1 MVVKAIASK
10 FTKEEAKELLPQAQK
25 FIDEKIKG
33 PKLKKKKEPETEA
46 DSIRNKELSVEKSLK
61 EKNVKEL
68 KPVSVDKAEKMFF
81 TKENAIKPSKLKDF
95 NISKFET
102 RADILK
108 FIDEISV
115 QFKSS
120 IDKQKRGVQ
129 TNEATKEMAQLL
141 QVNSKDLK
149 ESLLKIKP
157 GQTLNAETIL
167 AARELLLAA
176 MNKMDELAIVAK
188 TGGVDDLM
196 NFRQHMAL
204 TSELQKII
212 KGVQT
217 ETGRALQQFKIPV
230 RDKGFTARNL
240 DDLNRDQLIMDLG
253 GEDAIRNLAKTYL
266 KTDTSK
272 ARAMLTDKAGFI
284 TKSQDALAE
293 IFINAILSNP
303 MTHVRNT
310 GGNWITQGILMQER
324 KIAARLYGGQVDQA
338 GSVGVAEFEDI
349 AKAYGRTQAA
359 SEMWAAVGRVFEMPS
374 IGFKGLPTSVPN
386 VKPQFSGSKVE
397 MRPGKATAEHLG
409 MKEGNLA
416 NFTDAV
422 GSVLTLGRIPTKML
436 SVSDNY
442 FKNLEYRSEIYALAY
457 RETIDLVQKGV
468 VSKANAAEYLANR
481 VVNPPELHVK
491 KAMEATLESTFQ
503 TKLGT
508 RGDFLDLGQGLQ
520 KMKSNA
526 GWFTFISNY
535 YLPFIQTPANVVGM
549 TLERTPGLNFAL
561 TSYRKDISGANGLAS
576 QQLAKSK
583 MATGS
588 LFYLTV
594 MGMTFGK
601 PFGVD
606 TTGTSPEIG
615 VNFKNKYNKTDM
627 KKLLGIQ
634 SGTINI
640 PYGDETLQI
649 NLTGNDPIAM
659 AFRQASDLASILQ
672 YGFKDNDQ
680 AKDYLNMVTAFTLSV
695 GENIGSSTFMAGIG
709 KAVNDYQNYKTM
721 GFEKGLE
728 KQTKSMLSAFVPT
741 GVRQVMKLVNEDNN
755 KIATTINEYITKNL
769 YDASLPKDYDLLG
782 DEIERFGLISF
793 RKDDPI
799 RNEILNSGVEL
810 NKIPKSFSHSEEGLS
825 TSVEYTSQELSFMK
839 KRSGEY
845 AKELLGQI
853 FLKDEYNDPTLDN
866 FVKHQYIKDAFTKAR
881 SAAKTDLLFNSDENS
896 DEYFE
901 YPEFVIEDDDN
912 EIYLPAKGAYENSLD
927 LRIRLQ
933 SEVRANLINEI
944 RTKNQGQP
952 LAKPEDEY
960 FQTIEE

>member
-1 MVVKAIASK
+1 MANLKTI
-10 FTKEEAKELLPQAQK
+10 TKEFTKELLPDAQK
-25 FIDEKIKG
+25 IIDEKIKG
-33 PKLKKKKEPETEA
+33 PKLKNKKKPLTEG
-46 DSIRNKELSVEKSLK
+46 DSIRNQELSVEKSLK
-61 EKNVKEL
+61 EKNLKEP
-68 KPVSVDKAEKMFF
+68 KPVTIDKAEKMLF
-81 TKENAIKPSKLKDF
+81 TKENKIKPSKLIDF

-102 RADILK
+102 RDDILK
-108 FIDEISV
+108 FIDEVSV
-115 QFKSS
+115 QMKTS

-176 MNKMDELAIVAK
+176 MNKMDELAIAAK
-188 TGGVDDLM
+188 AGGTEDLFA
-196 NFRQHMAL
+196 FRQHMAL

-230 RDKGFTARNL
+230 RDKAFTARNL

-253 GEDAIRNLAKTYL
+253 GEEAIRNLAKTYL
-266 KTDTSK
+266 KANTSK
-272 ARAMLTDKAGFI
+272 ARATLTEKTGLI
-284 TKSQDALAE
+284 TRTQDALAE

-310 GGNWITQGILMQER
+310 AGNWITQGILMQER
-324 KIAARLYGGQVDQA
+324 KIAGKFFSDASQTG
-338 GSVGVAEFEDI
+338 GVAEFEAI
-349 AKAYGRTQAA
+349 AKAYGKTQAA
-359 SEMWAAVGRVFEMPS
+359 SEMWAAIGRELADGKMPT
-374 IGFKGLPTSVPN
+374 IKN
-386 VKPQFSGSKVE
+386 QMSGSKIEV
-397 MRPGKATAEHLG
+397 RPNKASAEHFG
-409 MKEGNLA
+409 MKEGGLA
-416 NFTDAV
+416 TGVDVLGNI
-422 GSVLTLGRIPTKML
+422 LTLGRIPTKML

-457 RETIDLVQKGV
+457 RETIELVQSGV

-481 VVNPPELHVK
+481 VVNPPEAHVK
-491 KAMEATLESTFQ
+491 RAMEITLESTFQ

-508 RGDFLDLGQGLQ
+508 RGDILDMGAGLQ
-520 KMKSNA
+520 KMKSRA

-549 TLERTPGLNFAL
+549 TMERTPGLNMVL
-561 TSYRKDISGANGLAS
+561 TSYRNDLSGANGLAA

-601 PFGVD
+601 PFGVS

-615 VNFKNKYNKTDM
+615 VNFKNKYNKSDM

-659 AFRQASDLASILQ
+659 AFRQASDLASIMQ

-680 AKDYLNMVTAFTLSV
+680 AKDFLNMLTAFTLSV

-709 KAVNDYQNYKTM
+709 KAVNDYQNYKQL
-721 GFEKGLE
+721 GFTKGLE
-728 KQTKSMLSAFVPT
+728 KQTKSMVSAFVPT
-741 GVRQVMKLVNEDNN
+741 GVRQAMKLVNEDNN
-755 KIATTINEYITKNL
+755 KIAITIDEYITKNL

-793 RKDDPI
+793 RKEDPI

-810 NKIPKSFSHSEEGLS
+810 NKVDRRFSYQEDGLS
-825 TSVEYTSQELSFMK
+825 TSIEYTSEELSFMK
-839 KRSGEY
+839 QRSGKY
-845 AKELLGQI
+845 FKEILGQV
-853 FLKDEYNDPTLDN
+853 FTKDEYNDPTLDQY
-866 FVKHQYIKDAFTKAR
+866 VKHEYIKKAHAAAK
-881 SAAKTDLLFNSDENS
+881 SAAKADLLFNSDDSSE
-896 DEYFE
+896 DYIE
-901 YPEFVIEDDDN
+901 YPEYIVDDEQM
-912 EIYLPAKGAYENSLD
+912 EITVDALGAYDKSLD
-927 LRIRLQ
+927 LRGRIQ
-933 SEVRANLINEI
+933 SEIRSNLLNEI
-944 RTKNQGQP
+944 RTKQQGQP
-952 LAKPEDEY
+952 LSQAEDQY

>member
-1 MVVKAIASK
+1 MANLKTI
-10 FTKEEAKELLPQAQK
+10 TKEFTKELLPDAQK
-25 FIDEKIKG
+25 IIDEKIKG
-33 PKLKKKKEPETEA
+33 PKLKNKKKPLTEG
-46 DSIRNKELSVEKSLK
+46 DSIRNQELSVEKSLK
-61 EKNVKEL
+61 EKNLKEP
-68 KPVSVDKAEKMFF
+68 KAVTVDKAEKMLF
-81 TKENAIKPSKLKDF
+81 TKESKIKPSKLIDF

-102 RADILK
+102 RDDILK
-108 FIDEISV
+108 FIDEVSV
-115 QFKSS
+115 QMKTS

-176 MNKMDELAIVAK
+176 MNKMDELAIAAK
-188 TGGVDDLM
+188 AGGTEDLFA
-196 NFRQHMAL
+196 FRQHMAL

-230 RDKGFTARNL
+230 RDKAFTARNL

-253 GEDAIRNLAKTYL
+253 GEEAIRNLAKTYL
-266 KTDTSK
+266 KANTSK
-272 ARAMLTDKAGFI
+272 ARATLTEKTGLI
-284 TKSQDALAE
+284 TRTQDALAE

-310 GGNWITQGILMQER
+310 AGNWITQGILMQER
-324 KIAARLYGGQVDQA
+324 KIAGKFFSDASQTG
-338 GSVGVAEFEDI
+338 GVAEFEAI

-359 SEMWAAVGRVFEMPS
+359 SEMWAAIGRELADGKMPT
-374 IGFKGLPTSVPN
+374 IKN
-386 VKPQFSGSKVE
+386 QMSGSKIEV
-397 MRPGKATAEHLG
+397 RPNKASAEHFG
-409 MKEGNLA
+409 MKEGGLA
-416 NFTDAV
+416 TGVDVLGNI
-422 GSVLTLGRIPTKML
+422 LTLGRIPTKML

-457 RETIDLVQKGV
+457 RETIELIQSGA

-481 VVNPPELHVK
+481 VVNPPEAHVK
-491 KAMEATLESTFQ
+491 RAMEITLESTFQ

-508 RGDFLDLGQGLQ
+508 RGDILDMGAGLQ
-520 KMKSNA
+520 KMKSRA

-549 TLERTPGLNFAL
+549 TMERTPGLNMVL
-561 TSYRKDISGANGLAS
+561 TSYRNDLSGANGLAA

-601 PFGVD
+601 PFGIG

-615 VNFKNKYNKTDM
+615 VNFKNKYNKSDM

-659 AFRQASDLASILQ
+659 AFRQASDLASIMQ

-680 AKDYLNMVTAFTLSV
+680 AKDFLNMLTAFTLSV

-709 KAVNDYQNYKTM
+709 KAVNDYQNYKQL
-721 GFEKGLE
+721 GFTKGLE
-728 KQTKSMLSAFVPT
+728 KQTKSMVSAFVPT

-755 KIATTINEYITKNL
+755 KIAITIDEYITKNL

-793 RKDDPI
+793 RKEDPI

-810 NKIPKSFSHSEEGLS
+810 NKVDRRFSYQEDGLS
-825 TSVEYTSQELSFMK
+825 TSIEYTSEELSFMK
-839 KRSGEY
+839 QRSGKY
-845 AKELLGQI
+845 FKEILGQV
-853 FLKDEYNDPTLDN
+853 FTKDEYNDPTLDQY
-866 FVKHQYIKDAFTKAR
+866 VKHEYIKKAHAAAK
-881 SAAKTDLLFNSDENS
+881 SAAKADLLFNSDDSSE
-896 DEYFE
+896 DYIE
-901 YPEFVIEDDDN
+901 YPEYIVDDEQM
-912 EIYLPAKGAYENSLD
+912 EITVGALGAYDKSLD
-927 LRIRLQ
+927 LRNRIQ
-933 SEVRANLINEI
+933 SEIRSNLLNEI
-944 RTKNQGQP
+944 RTKQQGQP
-952 LAKPEDEY
+952 LSQAEDQY

>member
-1 MVVKAIASK
+1 MANLKTI
-10 FTKEEAKELLPQAQK
+10 TKEFTKELLPDAQK
-25 FIDEKIKG
+25 IIDEKIKG
-33 PKLKKKKEPETEA
+33 PKLKNKKKPLTEG
-46 DSIRNKELSVEKSLK
+46 DSIRNQELSVEKSLK
-61 EKNVKEL
+61 EKNLKEPR
-68 KPVSVDKAEKMFF
+68 PVTVDKAEKMLF
-81 TKENAIKPSKLKDF
+81 TKESKIKPSKLIDF

-102 RADILK
+102 RDDILK
-108 FIDEISV
+108 FIDEVSV
-115 QFKSS
+115 QMKTS

-176 MNKMDELAIVAK
+176 MNKMDELAIAAK
-188 TGGVDDLM
+188 AGGTEDLFA
-196 NFRQHMAL
+196 FRQHMAL

-230 RDKGFTARNL
+230 RDKAFTARNL

-253 GEDAIRNLAKTYL
+253 GEEAIRNLAKTYL
-266 KTDTSK
+266 KANTSK
-272 ARAMLTDKAGFI
+272 ARATLTEKTGLI
-284 TKSQDALAE
+284 TRTQDALAE

-310 GGNWITQGILMQER
+310 AGNWITQGILMQER
-324 KIAARLYGGQVDQA
+324 KIAGKFFSDASQTG
-338 GSVGVAEFEDI
+338 GVAEFEAI
-349 AKAYGRTQAA
+349 AKAYGKTQAA
-359 SEMWAAVGRVFEMPS
+359 SEMWAAIGRELADGKMPT
-374 IGFKGLPTSVPN
+374 IKN
-386 VKPQFSGSKVE
+386 QMSGSKIEV
-397 MRPGKATAEHLG
+397 RPNKASAEHFG
-409 MKEGNLA
+409 MKEGGLA
-416 NFTDAV
+416 TGVDVLGNI
-422 GSVLTLGRIPTKML
+422 LTLGRIPTKML

-457 RETIDLVQKGV
+457 RETIELVQSGV

-481 VVNPPELHVK
+481 VVNPPEAHVK
-491 KAMEATLESTFQ
+491 RAMEITLESTFQ

-508 RGDFLDLGQGLQ
+508 RGDILDMGAGLQ
-520 KMKSNA
+520 KMKSRA

-549 TLERTPGLNFAL
+549 TMERTPGLNMVL
-561 TSYRKDISGANGLAS
+561 TSYRNDLSGANGLAA

-601 PFGVD
+601 PFGVS

-615 VNFKNKYNKTDM
+615 VNFKNKYNKSDM

-659 AFRQASDLASILQ
+659 AFRQASDLASIMQ

-680 AKDYLNMVTAFTLSV
+680 AKDFLNMLTAFTLSV

-709 KAVNDYQNYKTM
+709 KAVNDYQNYKQL
-721 GFEKGLE
+721 GFTKGLE
-728 KQTKSMLSAFVPT
+728 KQTKSMVSAFVPT
-741 GVRQVMKLVNEDNN
+741 GVRQAMKLVNEDNN
-755 KIATTINEYITKNL
+755 KIAITIDEYITKNL

-793 RKDDPI
+793 RKEDPI

-810 NKIPKSFSHSEEGLS
+810 NKVDRRFSYQEDGLS
-825 TSVEYTSQELSFMK
+825 TSIEYTSEELSFMK
-839 KRSGEY
+839 QRSGKY
-845 AKELLGQI
+845 FKEILGQV
-853 FLKDEYNDPTLDN
+853 FTKDEYNDPTLDQY
-866 FVKHQYIKDAFTKAR
+866 VKHEYIKKAHAAAK
-881 SAAKTDLLFNSDENS
+881 SAAKADLLFNSDDSSE
-896 DEYFE
+896 DYIE
-901 YPEFVIEDDDN
+901 YPEYIVDDEQM
-912 EIYLPAKGAYENSLD
+912 EITVDALGAYDKSLD
-927 LRIRLQ
+927 LRGRIQ
-933 SEVRANLINEI
+933 SEIRSNLLNEI
-944 RTKNQGQP
+944 RTKQQGQP
-952 LAKPEDEY
+952 LSQAEDQY

>member
-1 MVVKAIASK
+1 MVAIK
-10 FTKEEAKELLPQAQK
+10 TITKEFTKELLPDAQK
-25 FIDEKIKG
+25 LIDEKIKG
-33 PKLKKKKEPETEA
+33 PKLKKKKEPSLYETEA
-46 DSIRNKELSVEKSLK
+46 DNIRNKELSVEKSLK
-61 EKNVKEL
+61 EKNAKQP
-68 KPVSVDKAEKMFF
+68 KPVSVDKAEKMLF
-81 TKENAIKPSKLKDF
+81 TRDNAITPSKLKDF

-129 TNEATKEMAQLL
+129 TNEATREMAQLL

-176 MNKMDELAIVAK
+176 MNKMDELAVIAK

-230 RDKGFTARNL
+230 REKGFTARNL

-253 GEDAIRNLAKTYL
+253 GDEAIRNLAKTYL
-266 KTDTSK
+266 KANTSK
-272 ARAMLTDKAGFI
+272 ARATLTEKVGFI
-284 TKSQDALAE
+284 TRTQDALAE

-310 GGNWITQGILMQER
+310 AGNWITQGIMMQER
-324 KIAARLYGGQVDQA
+324 KIAGKFFSDMSQTGGV
-338 GSVGVAEFEDI
+338 SEFEAI
-349 AKAYGRTQAA
+349 AKAYGRSQAA
-359 SEMWAAVGRVFEMPS
+359 SEMWAAIGRELAQGKMPT
-374 IGFKGLPTSVPN
+374 IKN
-386 VKPQFSGSKVE
+386 QFSGSKVE

-409 MKEGNLA
+409 MKEGGFA
-416 NFTDAV
+416 TGIDAL
-422 GSVLTLGRIPTKML
+422 GSLLTLGRIPTKML

-457 RETIDLVQKGV
+457 RETIELVQNGA
-468 VSKANAAEYLANR
+468 VSKANAAEFLANR
-481 VVNPPELHVK
+481 VVNPPEAHVK
-491 KAMEATLESTFQ
+491 RAMEVTLESTFQ

-508 RGDFLDLGQGLQ
+508 RGDVLDLGKGLQ
-520 KMKSNA
+520 RLKSSS

-561 TSYRKDISGANGLAS
+561 TSYRKDIAGDNGLAA

-594 MGMTFGK
+594 MGMTFGQ
-601 PFGVD
+601 PFGMS

-615 VNFKNKYNKTDM
+615 MDYKNKYNKSDM
-627 KKLLGIQ
+627 KKLMGIQ
-634 SGTINI
+634 SGTVNFR
-640 PYGDETLQI
+640 YGDEVLQI

-659 AFRQASDLASILQ
+659 AFRQASDLASIAQ
-672 YGFKDNDQ
+672 YGFENNDQ
-680 AKDYLNMVTAFTLSV
+680 AQDYLNMVLGFTLSV

-709 KAVNDYQNYKTM
+709 KAVNDYQNYKQQ
-721 GFEKGLE
+721 GFTKGLE
-728 KQTKSMLSAFVPT
+728 KQTKSMVSAFVPT
-741 GVRQVMKLVNEDNN
+741 GVRQTMKLVNEDNN
-755 KIATTINEYITKNL
+755 KIALTINEYITKNL

-793 RKDDPI
+793 RKEDPI
-799 RNEILNSGVEL
+799 RNEILNSGVEI
-810 NKIPKSFSHSEEGLS
+810 NKIPKSFAFQKQGLS
-825 TSVEYTSQELSFMK
+825 TSIDYSSAELSFMK

-845 AKELLGQI
+845 AKEFLAAI
-853 FLKDEYNDPTLDN
+853 FNSEEYNDPTLDN
-866 FVKHQYIKDAFTKAR
+866 YVKQEYIKKAFNGAR
-881 SAAKTDLLFNSDENS
+881 SAAKADLLFNSDENS
-896 DEYFE
+896 EDFEE
-901 YPEFVIEDDDN
+901 YPEFILDDED
-912 EIYLPAKGAYENSLD
+912 LGLQVFGKGAYENSLG
-927 LRIRLQ
+927 LRTRID
-933 SEVRANLINEI
+933 SEVRTNFINEI
-944 RTKNQGQP
+944 RTKQQGLP
-952 LAKPEDEY
+952 LSKPEDEY

>member
-1 MVVKAIASK
+1 MANLKTI
-10 FTKEEAKELLPQAQK
+10 TKEFTKELLPDAQK
-25 FIDEKIKG
+25 IIDEKIKG
-33 PKLKKKKEPETEA
+33 PKLKNKKKPLTEG
-46 DSIRNKELSVEKSLK
+46 DSIRNQELSVEKSLK
-61 EKNVKEL
+61 EKNLKEPR
-68 KPVSVDKAEKMFF
+68 PVTVDKAEKMLF
-81 TKENAIKPSKLKDF
+81 TKENKIKPSKLIDF

-102 RADILK
+102 RDDILK
-108 FIDEISV
+108 FIDEVSV
-115 QFKSS
+115 QMKTS

-176 MNKMDELAIVAK
+176 MNKMDELAIAAK
-188 TGGVDDLM
+188 AGGTEDLFA
-196 NFRQHMAL
+196 FRQHMAL

-230 RDKGFTARNL
+230 RDKAFTARNL

-253 GEDAIRNLAKTYL
+253 GEEAIRNLAKTYL
-266 KTDTSK
+266 KANTSK
-272 ARAMLTDKAGFI
+272 ARATLTEKTGLI
-284 TKSQDALAE
+284 TRTQDALAE

-310 GGNWITQGILMQER
+310 AGNWITQGILMQER
-324 KIAARLYGGQVDQA
+324 KIAGKFFSDASQTG
-338 GSVGVAEFEDI
+338 GVAEFEAI

-359 SEMWAAVGRVFEMPS
+359 SEMWAAIGRELADGKMPT
-374 IGFKGLPTSVPN
+374 IKN
-386 VKPQFSGSKVE
+386 QMSGSKIEV
-397 MRPGKATAEHLG
+397 RPNKASAEHFG
-409 MKEGNLA
+409 MKEGGLA
-416 NFTDAV
+416 TGVDVLGNI
-422 GSVLTLGRIPTKML
+422 LTLGRIPTKML

-457 RETIDLVQKGV
+457 RETIELIQSGA

-481 VVNPPELHVK
+481 VVNPPEAHVK
-491 KAMEATLESTFQ
+491 RAMEITLESTFQ

-508 RGDFLDLGQGLQ
+508 RGDILDMGAGLQ
-520 KMKSNA
+520 KMKSKA

-549 TLERTPGLNFAL
+549 TMERTPGLNMIL
-561 TSYRKDISGANGLAS
+561 TSYRNDLSGANGLAA

-601 PFGVD
+601 PFGVS

-615 VNFKNKYNKTDM
+615 VNFKNKYNKSDM

-659 AFRQASDLASILQ
+659 AFRQASDLASIMQ

-680 AKDYLNMVTAFTLSV
+680 AKDFLNMLTAFTLSV

-709 KAVNDYQNYKTM
+709 KAVNDYQNYKQL
-721 GFEKGLE
+721 GFTKGFE
-728 KQTKSMLSAFVPT
+728 KQTKSMVSAFVPT
-741 GVRQVMKLVNEDNN
+741 GVRQAMKLVNEDNN
-755 KIATTINEYITKNL
+755 KIAITIDEYITKNL

-793 RKDDPI
+793 RKEDPI

-810 NKIPKSFSHSEEGLS
+810 NKVDRRFSYQEDGLS
-825 TSVEYTSQELSFMK
+825 TSIEYTSEELSFMK
-839 KRSGEY
+839 QRSGKY
-845 AKELLGQI
+845 FKEILGQV
-853 FLKDEYNDPTLDN
+853 FTKDEYNDPTLDQY
-866 FVKHQYIKDAFTKAR
+866 VKHEYIKKAHAAAK
-881 SAAKTDLLFNSDENS
+881 SAAKADLLFNSDDSSE
-896 DEYFE
+896 DYIE
-901 YPEFVIEDDDN
+901 YPEYIVDDEQM
-912 EIYLPAKGAYENSLD
+912 EITVDALGAYDKSLD
-927 LRIRLQ
+927 LRGRIQ
-933 SEVRANLINEI
+933 SEIRSNLLNEI
-944 RTKNQGQP
+944 RTKQQGQP
-952 LAKPEDEY
+952 LSQAEDQY

>member
-1 MVVKAIASK
+1 MANLKTI
-10 FTKEEAKELLPQAQK
+10 TKEFTKELLPDAQK
-25 FIDEKIKG
+25 IIDEKIKG
-33 PKLKKKKEPETEA
+33 PKLKNKKKPLTEG
-46 DSIRNKELSVEKSLK
+46 DSIRNQELSVEKSLK
-61 EKNVKEL
+61 EKNLKEPR
-68 KPVSVDKAEKMFF
+68 PVTVDKAEKMLF
-81 TKENAIKPSKLKDF
+81 TKENKIKPSKLIDF

-102 RADILK
+102 RDDILK
-108 FIDEISV
+108 FIDEVSV
-115 QFKSS
+115 QMKTS

-176 MNKMDELAIVAK
+176 MNKMDELAIAAK
-188 TGGVDDLM
+188 AGGTEDLFA
-196 NFRQHMAL
+196 FRQHMAL

-230 RDKGFTARNL
+230 RDKAFTARNL

-253 GEDAIRNLAKTYL
+253 GEEAIRNLAKTYL
-266 KTDTSK
+266 KANTSK
-272 ARAMLTDKAGFI
+272 ARATLTEKTGLI
-284 TKSQDALAE
+284 TRTQDALAE

-310 GGNWITQGILMQER
+310 AGNWITQGILMQER
-324 KIAARLYGGQVDQA
+324 KIAGKFFSDASQTG
-338 GSVGVAEFEDI
+338 GVAEFEAI
-349 AKAYGRTQAA
+349 AKAYGKTQAA
-359 SEMWAAVGRVFEMPS
+359 SEMWAAIGRELADGKMPT
-374 IGFKGLPTSVPN
+374 IKN
-386 VKPQFSGSKVE
+386 QMSGSKIEV
-397 MRPGKATAEHLG
+397 RPNKASAEHFG
-409 MKEGNLA
+409 MKEGGLA
-416 NFTDAV
+416 TGVDVLGNI
-422 GSVLTLGRIPTKML
+422 LTLGRIPTKML

-457 RETIDLVQKGV
+457 RETIELVQSGV

-481 VVNPPELHVK
+481 VVNPPEAHVK
-491 KAMEATLESTFQ
+491 RAMEITLESTFQ

-508 RGDFLDLGQGLQ
+508 RGDILDMGAGLQ
-520 KMKSNA
+520 KMKSRA

-549 TLERTPGLNFAL
+549 TMERTPGLNMVL
-561 TSYRKDISGANGLAS
+561 TSYRNDLSGANGLAA

-601 PFGVD
+601 PFGVS

-615 VNFKNKYNKTDM
+615 VNFKNKYNKSDM

-659 AFRQASDLASILQ
+659 AFRQASDLASIMQ

-680 AKDYLNMVTAFTLSV
+680 AKDFLNMLTAFTLSV

-709 KAVNDYQNYKTM
+709 KAVNDYQNYKQL
-721 GFEKGLE
+721 GFTKGLE
-728 KQTKSMLSAFVPT
+728 KQTKSMVSAFVPT
-741 GVRQVMKLVNEDNN
+741 GVRQAMKLVNEDNN
-755 KIATTINEYITKNL
+755 KIAITIDEYITKNL

-793 RKDDPI
+793 RKEDPI

-810 NKIPKSFSHSEEGLS
+810 NKVDRRFSYQEDGLS
-825 TSVEYTSQELSFMK
+825 TSIEYTSEELSFMK
-839 KRSGEY
+839 QRSGKY
-845 AKELLGQI
+845 FKEILGQV
-853 FLKDEYNDPTLDN
+853 FTKDEYNDPTLDQY
-866 FVKHQYIKDAFTKAR
+866 VKHAYIKKAHTAAK
-881 SAAKTDLLFNSDENS
+881 SAAKADLLFNSDDSSE
-896 DEYFE
+896 DYIE
-901 YPEFVIEDDDN
+901 YPEYIVDDEQM
-912 EIYLPAKGAYENSLD
+912 EITVDALGAYDKSLD
-927 LRIRLQ
+927 LRGRIQ
-933 SEVRANLINEI
+933 SEIRSNLLNEI
-944 RTKNQGQP
+944 RTKQQGQP
-952 LAKPEDEY
+952 LSQAEDQY

>member
-1 MVVKAIASK
+1 MANLKTI
-10 FTKEEAKELLPQAQK
+10 TKEFTKELLPDAQK
-25 FIDEKIKG
+25 IIDEKIKG
-33 PKLKKKKEPETEA
+33 PKLKNKKKPLTEG
-46 DSIRNKELSVEKSLK
+46 DSIRNQELSVEKSLK
-61 EKNVKEL
+61 EKNLKEP
-68 KPVSVDKAEKMFF
+68 KAVTVDKAEKMLF
-81 TKENAIKPSKLKDF
+81 TKESKIKPSKLIDF

-102 RADILK
+102 RDDILK
-108 FIDEISV
+108 FIDEVSV
-115 QFKSS
+115 QMKTS

-176 MNKMDELAIVAK
+176 MNKMDELAIAAK
-188 TGGVDDLM
+188 AGGTEDLFA
-196 NFRQHMAL
+196 FRQHMAL

-230 RDKGFTARNL
+230 RDKAFTARNL

-253 GEDAIRNLAKTYL
+253 GEEAIRNLAKTYL
-266 KTDTSK
+266 KANTSK
-272 ARAMLTDKAGFI
+272 ARATLTEKTGLI
-284 TKSQDALAE
+284 TRTQDALAE

-310 GGNWITQGILMQER
+310 AGNWITQGILMQER
-324 KIAARLYGGQVDQA
+324 KIAGKFFSDASQTG
-338 GSVGVAEFEDI
+338 GVAEFEAI
-349 AKAYGRTQAA
+349 AKAYGKTQAA
-359 SEMWAAVGRVFEMPS
+359 SEMWAAIGRELADGKMPT
-374 IGFKGLPTSVPN
+374 IKN
-386 VKPQFSGSKVE
+386 QMSGSKIEV
-397 MRPGKATAEHLG
+397 RPNKASAEHFG
-409 MKEGNLA
+409 MKEGGLA
-416 NFTDAV
+416 TGVDVLGNI
-422 GSVLTLGRIPTKML
+422 LTLGRIPTKML

-457 RETIDLVQKGV
+457 RETIELVQSGV

-481 VVNPPELHVK
+481 VVNPPEAHVK
-491 KAMEATLESTFQ
+491 RAMEITLESTFQ

-508 RGDFLDLGQGLQ
+508 RGDILDMGAGLQ
-520 KMKSNA
+520 KMKSRA

-549 TLERTPGLNFAL
+549 TMERTPGLNMVL
-561 TSYRKDISGANGLAS
+561 TSYRNDLSGANGLAA

-601 PFGVD
+601 PFGVS

-615 VNFKNKYNKTDM
+615 VNFKNKYNKSDM

-659 AFRQASDLASILQ
+659 AFRQASDLASIMQ

-680 AKDYLNMVTAFTLSV
+680 AKDFLNMLTAFTLSV

-709 KAVNDYQNYKTM
+709 KAVNDYQNYKQL
-721 GFEKGLE
+721 GFTKGLE
-728 KQTKSMLSAFVPT
+728 KQTKSMVSAFVPT
-741 GVRQVMKLVNEDNN
+741 GVRQAMKLVNEDNN
-755 KIATTINEYITKNL
+755 KIAITIDEYITKNL

-793 RKDDPI
+793 RKEDPI

-810 NKIPKSFSHSEEGLS
+810 NKVDRRFSYQEDGLS
-825 TSVEYTSQELSFMK
+825 TSIEYTSEELSFMK
-839 KRSGEY
+839 QRSGKY
-845 AKELLGQI
+845 FKEILGQV
-853 FLKDEYNDPTLDN
+853 FTKDEYNDPTLDQY
-866 FVKHQYIKDAFTKAR
+866 VKHEYIKKAHAAAK
-881 SAAKTDLLFNSDENS
+881 SAAKADLLFNSDDSSE
-896 DEYFE
+896 DYIE
-901 YPEFVIEDDDN
+901 YPEYIVDDEQM
-912 EIYLPAKGAYENSLD
+912 EITVDALGAYDKSLD
-927 LRIRLQ
+927 LRGRIQ
-933 SEVRANLINEI
+933 SEIRSNLLNEI
-944 RTKNQGQP
+944 RTKQQGQP
-952 LAKPEDEY
+952 LSQAEDQY

>member
-1 MVVKAIASK
+1 MVNPTTIGKE
-10 FTKEEAKELLPQAQK
+10 FTKELLPKAQK
-25 FIDEKIKG
+25 FIDEKVKG

-46 DSIRNKELSVEKSLK
+46 DSIRNKELSVEQSLK
-61 EKNVKEL
+61 EKNL
-68 KPVSVDKAEKMFF
+68 KTPPKVSVDKAEKMLF
-81 TKENAIKPSKLKDF
+81 TKENKIKPNKLIDF
-95 NISKFET
+95 NINKFET
-102 RADILK
+102 KDDILK
-108 FIDEISV
+108 FIDEVSV
-115 QFKSS
+115 QFKTS

-129 TNEATKEMAQLL
+129 TNEATREMAQLL

-176 MNKMDELAIVAK
+176 MNKMDELAVAAK
-188 TGGVDDLM
+188 NGTPEDLLK
-196 NFRQHMAL
+196 FRQHMAL

-230 RDKGFTARNL
+230 RDKAFTARNL

-253 GEDAIRNLAKTYL
+253 GDEAIRNLAKTYL
-266 KTDTSK
+266 KTDTAK
-272 ARAMLTDKAGFI
+272 ARATLTDKAGLI
-284 TKSQDALAE
+284 TKSQEALAE

-303 MTHVRNT
+303 MTHIRNT
-310 GGNWITQGILMQER
+310 AGNWITQGIMQQER
-324 KIAARLYGGQVDQA
+324 KIAGRFFSDMSQTGGV
-338 GSVGVAEFEDI
+338 SEFEDI
-349 AKAYGRTQAA
+349 AKAFGRSQAA
-359 SEMWAAVGRVFEMPS
+359 AEMWGAVGRVFEMPS
-374 IGFKGLPTSVPN
+374 IGFKGIPTSLPN

-397 MRPGKATAEHLG
+397 IRPGKATAEHLG
-409 MKEGNLA
+409 MKDGKLA
-416 NFTDAV
+416 DITDAV
-422 GSVLTLGRIPTKML
+422 GSILTLGRIPTKLL

-457 RETIDLVQKGV
+457 RETIELVQSGA

-481 VVNPPELHVK
+481 VVNPPEAHVK
-491 KAMEATLESTFQ
+491 RAMEVTLESTFQ

-508 RGDFLDLGQGLQ
+508 RGDVLDYGKGLQ
-520 KMKSNA
+520 KLKSGS

-549 TLERTPGLNFAL
+549 TVERTPGLNLLL
-561 TSYRKDISGANGLAS
+561 TRYKNDITGKNGLAA

-594 MGMTFGK
+594 MGMTFSK
-601 PFGVD
+601 PFGISG
-606 TTGTSPEIG
+606 TGTSPEIG
-615 VNFKNKYNKTDM
+615 VNFKNKYNKSDM
-627 KKLLGIQ
+627 KKLLGVQ

-659 AFRQASDLASILQ
+659 AFRQAADLASIAQ

-680 AKDYLNMVTAFTLSV
+680 AKDYLNMVLALTLSV
-695 GENIGSSTFMAGIG
+695 GENIGSSTFMAGVG
-709 KAVNDYQNYKTM
+709 KAVNDYQNYKQQ
-721 GFEKGLE
+721 GFTKGLE
-728 KQTKSMLSAFVPT
+728 KQAKSMVSAFVPT
-741 GVRQVMKLVNEDNN
+741 GIRQGMKLVNEDNN
-755 KIATTINEYITKNL
+755 KIAITINEYIKKNL

-793 RKDDPI
+793 RKEDPI
-799 RNEILNSGVEL
+799 RNEILKTGVEISKL
-810 NKIPKSFSHSEEGLS
+810 PKSFSYKDKETSLS
-825 TSVEYTSQELSFMK
+825 TSIEYNSEELSFMK

-845 AKELLGQI
+845 AKEYLTAI
-853 FLKDEYNDPTLDN
+853 INSEEYNSEDLDN
-866 FVKHQYIKDAFTKAR
+866 FAKQHYIKKAFTAAR
-881 SAAKTDLLFNSDENS
+881 SAAKDDLLFNSDENS
-896 DEYFE
+896 NDYEE
-901 YPEFVIEDDDN
+901 YPEFVGGIEELDF
-912 EIYLPAKGAYENSLD
+912 EIAGKGAYENSLA
-927 LRIRLQ
+927 LRERIR
-933 SEVRANLINEI
+933 SEARSNLLNEI
-944 RTKNQGQP
+944 KTKNQGQP

-960 FQTIEE
+960 FQDLQTVEE

>member
-1 MVVKAIASK
+1 MVAIKTISK
-10 FTKEEAKELLPQAQK
+10 EFTKELLPDAQK
-25 FIDEKIKG
+25 FIDQKIKG
-33 PKLKKKKEPETEA
+33 PKLKKKKEPLTEG
-46 DSIRNKELSVEKSLK
+46 DSVYNKELSVEQSLK
-61 EKNVKEL
+61 EKNLKNP

-81 TKENAIKPSKLKDF
+81 TKENAIKPSKLIDF
-95 NISKFET
+95 NISKIET

-108 FIDEISV
+108 FIDEISI
-115 QFKSS
+115 QFKTS
-120 IDKQKRGVQ
+120 IDKQKRGTQ
-129 TNEATKEMAQLL
+129 SNEATKEMAQLL

-176 MNKMDELAIVAK
+176 MNKMDELAIAAK
-188 TGGVDDLM
+188 SGGIDDLM

-253 GEDAIRNLAKTYL
+253 GEAAIRNLAKTYL
-266 KTDTSK
+266 KANTSK
-272 ARAMLTDKAGFI
+272 SRATLTEKVGLF
-284 TKSQDALAE
+284 TKTQDALAE

-324 KIAARLYGGQVDQA
+324 KIAGKFFSDASQTGGVSEYEA
-338 GSVGVAEFEDI
+338 I

-359 SEMWAAVGRVFEMPS
+359 SEMWAAIGRELADGKMPT
-374 IGFKGLPTSVPN
+374 IKA
-386 VKPQFSGSKVE
+386 QFSGSKVE
-397 MRPGKATAEHLG
+397 IRPGKATASHFG
-409 MKEGNLA
+409 MKEGGAA
-416 NFTDAV
+416 NFTDAL
-422 GSVLTLGRIPTKML
+422 GTVLTLGRIPTKLL

-457 RETIDLVQKGV
+457 RETVELVMQGAVTK
-468 VSKANAAEYLANR
+468 KNAAEFLANR
-481 VVNPPELHVK
+481 VVNPPEAHVK

-561 TSYRKDISGANGLAS
+561 SSYRRDISGDNGLAA

-615 VNFKNKYNKTDM
+615 VNFKNKVNKSEM
-627 KKLLGIQ
+627 KKMLGIQ

-640 PYGDETLQI
+640 PYGEETLQI

-659 AFRQASDLASILQ
+659 AFRQASDLASIAQ

-721 GFEKGLE
+721 GFQKGIE

-741 GVRQVMKLVNEDNN
+741 GARQVMKLVNEDNN
-755 KIATTINEYITKNL
+755 KIAITINEYIQKNL

-793 RKDDPI
+793 RKEDPI
-799 RNEILNSGVEL
+799 RTEILNTGVEI
-810 NKIPKSFSHSEEGLS
+810 NRVGKQFSYQKDGLS
-825 TSVEYTSQELSFMK
+825 TSIEYTSEELSFLK
-839 KRSGEY
+839 QRSGQY
-845 AKELLGQI
+845 AKALLGQV
-853 FLKDEYNDPTLDN
+853 FVKDEYNDPTLDN
-866 FVKHQYIKDAFTKAR
+866 FVKQEYIQSAFTAAR
-881 SAAKTDLLFNSDENS
+881 AAAKSDLLYNQDDTSE
-896 DEYFE
+896 EYEE
-901 YPEFVIEDDDN
+901 YPEFIIDDEDQGFSVN
-912 EIYLPAKGAYENSLD
+912 ALGAYENSND
-927 LRIRLQ
+927 LRLRIDT
-933 SEVRANLINEI
+933 EVRKNFLNEI
-944 RTKNQGQP
+944 RTRNQGEP
-952 LAKPEDEY
+952 LSQADDQY

>member
-1 MVVKAIASK
+1 MANLKTI
-10 FTKEEAKELLPQAQK
+10 TKEFTKELLPDAQK
-25 FIDEKIKG
+25 IIDEKIKG
-33 PKLKKKKEPETEA
+33 PKLKNKKKPLTEG
-46 DSIRNKELSVEKSLK
+46 DSIRNQELSVEKSLK
-61 EKNVKEL
+61 EKNLKEPR
-68 KPVSVDKAEKMFF
+68 PVTVDKAEKMLF
-81 TKENAIKPSKLKDF
+81 TKENKIKPSKLIDF

-102 RADILK
+102 RDDILK
-108 FIDEISV
+108 FIDEVSV
-115 QFKSS
+115 QMKTS

-176 MNKMDELAIVAK
+176 MNKMDELAIAAK
-188 TGGVDDLM
+188 AGGTEDLFA
-196 NFRQHMAL
+196 FRQHMAL

-230 RDKGFTARNL
+230 RDKAFTARNL

-253 GEDAIRNLAKTYL
+253 GEEAIRNLAKTYL
-266 KTDTSK
+266 KANTSK
-272 ARAMLTDKAGFI
+272 ARATLTEKTGLI
-284 TKSQDALAE
+284 TRTQDALAE

-310 GGNWITQGILMQER
+310 AGNWITQGILMQER
-324 KIAARLYGGQVDQA
+324 KIAGKFFSDASQTG
-338 GSVGVAEFEDI
+338 GVAEFEAI
-349 AKAYGRTQAA
+349 AKAYGKTQAA
-359 SEMWAAVGRVFEMPS
+359 SEMWAAIGRELADGKMPT
-374 IGFKGLPTSVPN
+374 IKN
-386 VKPQFSGSKVE
+386 QMSGSKIEV
-397 MRPGKATAEHLG
+397 RPNKASAEHFG
-409 MKEGNLA
+409 MKEGGLA
-416 NFTDAV
+416 TGVDVLGNI
-422 GSVLTLGRIPTKML
+422 LTLGRIPTKML

-457 RETIDLVQKGV
+457 RETIELVQSGV

-481 VVNPPELHVK
+481 VVNPPEAHVK
-491 KAMEATLESTFQ
+491 RAMEITLESTFQ

-508 RGDFLDLGQGLQ
+508 RGDILDMGAGLQ
-520 KMKSNA
+520 KMKSRA

-549 TLERTPGLNFAL
+549 TMERTPGLNMVL
-561 TSYRKDISGANGLAS
+561 TSYRNDLSGANGLAA

-601 PFGVD
+601 PFGVS

-615 VNFKNKYNKTDM
+615 VNFKNKYNKSDM

-659 AFRQASDLASILQ
+659 AFRQASDLASIMQ

-680 AKDYLNMVTAFTLSV
+680 AKDFLNMLTAFTLSV

-709 KAVNDYQNYKTM
+709 KAVNDYQNYKQL
-721 GFEKGLE
+721 GFTKGLE
-728 KQTKSMLSAFVPT
+728 KQTKSMVSAFVPT
-741 GVRQVMKLVNEDNN
+741 GVRQAMKLVNEDNN
-755 KIATTINEYITKNL
+755 KIAITIDEYITKNL

-793 RKDDPI
+793 RKEDPI

-810 NKIPKSFSHSEEGLS
+810 NKVDRRFSYQEDGLS
-825 TSVEYTSQELSFMK
+825 TSIEYTSEELSFMK
-839 KRSGEY
+839 QRSGKY
-845 AKELLGQI
+845 FKEILGQV
-853 FLKDEYNDPTLDN
+853 FTKDEYNDPTLDQY
-866 FVKHQYIKDAFTKAR
+866 VKHEYIKKAHAAAK
-881 SAAKTDLLFNSDENS
+881 SAAKADLLFNSDDSSE
-896 DEYFE
+896 DFIE
-901 YPEFVIEDDDN
+901 YPEYIVDDEQM
-912 EIYLPAKGAYENSLD
+912 EITVGALGAYDKSLD
-927 LRIRLQ
+927 LRNRIQ
-933 SEVRANLINEI
+933 SEIRSNLLNEI
-944 RTKNQGQP
+944 RTKQQGQP
-952 LAKPEDEY
+952 LSQAEDQY

>member
-1 MVVKAIASK
+1 MANLKTI
-10 FTKEEAKELLPQAQK
+10 TKEFTKELLPDAQK
-25 FIDEKIKG
+25 IIDEKIKG
-33 PKLKKKKEPETEA
+33 PKLKNKKKPQTEG
-46 DSIRNKELSVEKSLK
+46 DSIKNQELSVEKSLK
-61 EKNVKEL
+61 EKNLKEP
-68 KPVSVDKAEKMFF
+68 KPVTIDKAEKMLF
-81 TKENAIKPSKLKDF
+81 TKESKIKPSKLIDF

-102 RADILK
+102 RDDILK
-108 FIDEISV
+108 FIDEVSV
-115 QFKSS
+115 QMKTS

-176 MNKMDELAIVAK
+176 MNKMDELAIAAK
-188 TGGVDDLM
+188 AGGTEDLFA
-196 NFRQHMAL
+196 FRQHMAL

-230 RDKGFTARNL
+230 RDKAFTARNL

-253 GEDAIRNLAKTYL
+253 GEEAIRNLAKTYL
-266 KTDTSK
+266 KANTSK
-272 ARAMLTDKAGFI
+272 ARATLTEKTGLI
-284 TKSQDALAE
+284 TRTQDALAE

-310 GGNWITQGILMQER
+310 AGNWITQGILMQER
-324 KIAARLYGGQVDQA
+324 KIAGKFFSDASQTG
-338 GSVGVAEFEDI
+338 GVAEFEAI
-349 AKAYGRTQAA
+349 AKAYGKTQAA
-359 SEMWAAVGRVFEMPS
+359 SEMWAAIGRELADGKMPT
-374 IGFKGLPTSVPN
+374 IKN
-386 VKPQFSGSKVE
+386 QMSGSKIEV
-397 MRPGKATAEHLG
+397 RPNKASAEHFG
-409 MKEGNLA
+409 MKEGGLA
-416 NFTDAV
+416 TGVDVLGNI
-422 GSVLTLGRIPTKML
+422 LTLGRIPTKML

-457 RETIDLVQKGV
+457 RETIELVQSGV

-481 VVNPPELHVK
+481 VVNPPEAHVK
-491 KAMEATLESTFQ
+491 RAMEITLESTFQ

-508 RGDFLDLGQGLQ
+508 RGDILDMGAGLQ
-520 KMKSNA
+520 KMKSRA

-549 TLERTPGLNFAL
+549 TMERTPGLNMVL
-561 TSYRKDISGANGLAS
+561 TSYRNDLSGANGLAA

-601 PFGVD
+601 PFGVS

-615 VNFKNKYNKTDM
+615 VNFKNKYNKSDM

-659 AFRQASDLASILQ
+659 AFRQASDLASIMQ

-680 AKDYLNMVTAFTLSV
+680 AKDFLNMLTAFTLSV
-695 GENIGSSTFMAGIG
+695 GENIESSTFMAGIG
-709 KAVNDYQNYKTM
+709 KAVNDYQNYKQL
-721 GFEKGLE
+721 GFTKGLE
-728 KQTKSMLSAFVPT
+728 KQTKSMVSAFVPT
-741 GVRQVMKLVNEDNN
+741 GVRQAMKLVNEDNN
-755 KIATTINEYITKNL
+755 KIAITIDEYITKNL

-793 RKDDPI
+793 RKEDPI

-810 NKIPKSFSHSEEGLS
+810 NKVDRRFSYQEDGLS
-825 TSVEYTSQELSFMK
+825 TSIEYTSEELSFMK
-839 KRSGEY
+839 QRSGKY
-845 AKELLGQI
+845 FKEILGQV
-853 FLKDEYNDPTLDN
+853 FTKDEYNDPTLDQY
-866 FVKHQYIKDAFTKAR
+866 VKHEYIKKAHAAAK
-881 SAAKTDLLFNSDENS
+881 SAAKADLLFNSDDSSE
-896 DEYFE
+896 DYIE
-901 YPEFVIEDDDN
+901 YPEYIVDDEQM
-912 EIYLPAKGAYENSLD
+912 EITVDALGAYDKSLD
-927 LRIRLQ
+927 LRGRIQ
-933 SEVRANLINEI
+933 SEIRSNLLNEI
-944 RTKNQGQP
+944 RTKQQGQP
-952 LAKPEDEY
+952 LSQAEDQY

>member
-1 MVVKAIASK
+1 MANLKTI
-10 FTKEEAKELLPQAQK
+10 TKEFTKELLPDAQK
-25 FIDEKIKG
+25 IIDEKIKG
-33 PKLKKKKEPETEA
+33 PKLKNKKKPLTEG
-46 DSIRNKELSVEKSLK
+46 DSIRNQELSVEKSLK
-61 EKNVKEL
+61 EKNLKEPR
-68 KPVSVDKAEKMFF
+68 PVTVDKAEKMLF
-81 TKENAIKPSKLKDF
+81 TKENKIKPSKLIDF

-102 RADILK
+102 RDDILK
-108 FIDEISV
+108 FIDEVSV
-115 QFKSS
+115 QMKTS

-176 MNKMDELAIVAK
+176 MNKMDELAIAAK
-188 TGGVDDLM
+188 AGGTEDLFA
-196 NFRQHMAL
+196 FRQHMAL

-230 RDKGFTARNL
+230 RDKAFTARNL

-253 GEDAIRNLAKTYL
+253 GEEAIRNLAKTYL
-266 KTDTSK
+266 KANTSK
-272 ARAMLTDKAGFI
+272 ARATLTEKTGLI
-284 TKSQDALAE
+284 TRTQDALAE

-310 GGNWITQGILMQER
+310 AGNWITQGILMQER
-324 KIAARLYGGQVDQA
+324 KIAGKFFSDASQTG
-338 GSVGVAEFEDI
+338 GVAEFEAI
-349 AKAYGRTQAA
+349 AKAYGKTQAA
-359 SEMWAAVGRVFEMPS
+359 SEMWAAIGRELADGKMPT
-374 IGFKGLPTSVPN
+374 IKN
-386 VKPQFSGSKVE
+386 QMSGSKIEV
-397 MRPGKATAEHLG
+397 RPNKASAEHFG
-409 MKEGNLA
+409 MKEGGLA
-416 NFTDAV
+416 TGVDVLGNI
-422 GSVLTLGRIPTKML
+422 LTLGRIPTKML

-457 RETIDLVQKGV
+457 RETIELVQSGV

-481 VVNPPELHVK
+481 VVNPPEAHVK
-491 KAMEATLESTFQ
+491 RAMEITLESTFQ

-508 RGDFLDLGQGLQ
+508 RGDILDMGAGLQ
-520 KMKSNA
+520 KMKSRA

-549 TLERTPGLNFAL
+549 TMERTPGLNMVL
-561 TSYRKDISGANGLAS
+561 TSYRNDLSGANGLAA

-601 PFGVD
+601 PFGVS

-615 VNFKNKYNKTDM
+615 VNFKNKYNKSDM

-634 SGTINI
+634 SGTVNFR
-640 PYGDETLQI
+640 YGDEVLQI

-659 AFRQASDLASILQ
+659 AFRQASDLASIMQ

-680 AKDYLNMVTAFTLSV
+680 AKDFLNMLTAFTLSV

-709 KAVNDYQNYKTM
+709 KAVNDYQNYKQL
-721 GFEKGLE
+721 GFTKGLE
-728 KQTKSMLSAFVPT
+728 KQTKSMVSAFVPT
-741 GVRQVMKLVNEDNN
+741 GVRQAMKLVNEDNN
-755 KIATTINEYITKNL
+755 KIAITIDEYITKNL

-793 RKDDPI
+793 RKEDPI

-810 NKIPKSFSHSEEGLS
+810 NKVDRRFSYQEDGLS
-825 TSVEYTSQELSFMK
+825 TSIEYTSEELSFMK
-839 KRSGEY
+839 QRSGKY
-845 AKELLGQI
+845 FKEILGQV
-853 FLKDEYNDPTLDN
+853 FTKDEYNDPTLDQY
-866 FVKHQYIKDAFTKAR
+866 VKHEYIKKAHAAAK
-881 SAAKTDLLFNSDENS
+881 SAAKADLLFNSDDSSE
-896 DEYFE
+896 DYIE
-901 YPEFVIEDDDN
+901 YPEYIVDDEQM
-912 EIYLPAKGAYENSLD
+912 EITVGALGAYDKSLD
-927 LRIRLQ
+927 LRNRIQ
-933 SEVRANLINEI
+933 SEIRSNLLNEI
-944 RTKNQGQP
+944 RTKQQGQP
-952 LAKPEDEY
+952 LSQAEDQY

>member
-1 MVVKAIASK
+1 MANLKTI
-10 FTKEEAKELLPQAQK
+10 TKEFTKELLPDAQK
-25 FIDEKIKG
+25 IIDEKIKG
-33 PKLKKKKEPETEA
+33 PKLKNKKKPLTEG
-46 DSIRNKELSVEKSLK
+46 DSIRNQELSVEKSLK
-61 EKNVKEL
+61 EKNLKEPR
-68 KPVSVDKAEKMFF
+68 PVTVDKAEKMLF
-81 TKENAIKPSKLKDF
+81 TKENKIKPSKLIDF

-102 RADILK
+102 RDDILK
-108 FIDEISV
+108 FIDEVSV
-115 QFKSS
+115 QMKTS

-176 MNKMDELAIVAK
+176 MNKMDELAIAAK
-188 TGGVDDLM
+188 AGGTEDLFA
-196 NFRQHMAL
+196 FRQHMAL

-230 RDKGFTARNL
+230 RDKAFTARNL

-253 GEDAIRNLAKTYL
+253 GEEAIRNLAKTYL
-266 KTDTSK
+266 KANTSK
-272 ARAMLTDKAGFI
+272 ARATLTEKTGLI
-284 TKSQDALAE
+284 TRTQDALAE

-310 GGNWITQGILMQER
+310 AGNWITQGILMQER
-324 KIAARLYGGQVDQA
+324 KIAGKFFSDASQTG
-338 GSVGVAEFEDI
+338 GVAEFEAI
-349 AKAYGRTQAA
+349 AKAYGKTQAA
-359 SEMWAAVGRVFEMPS
+359 SEMWAAIGRELADGKMPT
-374 IGFKGLPTSVPN
+374 IKN
-386 VKPQFSGSKVE
+386 QMSGSKIEV
-397 MRPGKATAEHLG
+397 RPNKASAEHFG
-409 MKEGNLA
+409 MKEGGLA
-416 NFTDAV
+416 TGVDVLGNI
-422 GSVLTLGRIPTKML
+422 LTLGRIPTKML

-457 RETIDLVQKGV
+457 RETIELVQSGV

-481 VVNPPELHVK
+481 VVNPPEAHVK
-491 KAMEATLESTFQ
+491 RAMEITLESTFQ

-508 RGDFLDLGQGLQ
+508 RGDILDMGAGLQ
-520 KMKSNA
+520 KMKSRA

-549 TLERTPGLNFAL
+549 TMERTPGLNMVL
-561 TSYRKDISGANGLAS
+561 TSYRNDLSGANGLAA

-601 PFGVD
+601 PFGVS

-615 VNFKNKYNKTDM
+615 VNFKNKYNKSDM

-659 AFRQASDLASILQ
+659 AFRQASDLASIMQ

-680 AKDYLNMVTAFTLSV
+680 AKDFLNMLTAFTLSV

-709 KAVNDYQNYKTM
+709 KAVNDYQNYKQL
-721 GFEKGLE
+721 GFTKGLE
-728 KQTKSMLSAFVPT
+728 KQTKSMVSAFVPT

-755 KIATTINEYITKNL
+755 KIAITIDEYITKNL

-793 RKDDPI
+793 RKEDPI

-810 NKIPKSFSHSEEGLS
+810 NKVDRRFSYQEDGLS
-825 TSVEYTSQELSFMK
+825 TSIEYTSEELSFMK
-839 KRSGEY
+839 QRSGKY
-845 AKELLGQI
+845 FKEILGQV
-853 FLKDEYNDPTLDN
+853 FTKDEYNDPTLDQY
-866 FVKHQYIKDAFTKAR
+866 VKHEYIKKAHAAAK
-881 SAAKTDLLFNSDENS
+881 SAAKADLLFNSDDSSE
-896 DEYFE
+896 DYIE
-901 YPEFVIEDDDN
+901 YPEYIVDDEQM
-912 EIYLPAKGAYENSLD
+912 EITVDALGAYDKSLD
-927 LRIRLQ
+927 LRGRIQ
-933 SEVRANLINEI
+933 SEIRSNLLNEI
-944 RTKNQGQP
+944 RTKQQGQP
-952 LAKPEDEY
+952 LSQAEDQY

>member
-1 MVVKAIASK
+1 MANLKTI
-10 FTKEEAKELLPQAQK
+10 TKEFTKELLPDAQK
-25 FIDEKIKG
+25 IIDEKIKG
-33 PKLKKKKEPETEA
+33 PKLKNKKKPLTEG
-46 DSIRNKELSVEKSLK
+46 DSIRNQELSVEKSLK
-61 EKNVKEL
+61 EKNLKEPR
-68 KPVSVDKAEKMFF
+68 PVTVDKAEKMLF
-81 TKENAIKPSKLKDF
+81 TKENKIKPSKLIDF

-102 RADILK
+102 RDDILK
-108 FIDEISV
+108 FIDEVSV
-115 QFKSS
+115 QMKTS

-176 MNKMDELAIVAK
+176 MNKMDELAIAAK
-188 TGGVDDLM
+188 AGGTEDLFA
-196 NFRQHMAL
+196 FRQHMAL

-230 RDKGFTARNL
+230 RDKAFTARNL

-253 GEDAIRNLAKTYL
+253 GEEAIRNLAKTYL
-266 KTDTSK
+266 KANTSK
-272 ARAMLTDKAGFI
+272 ARATLTEKTGLI
-284 TKSQDALAE
+284 TRTQDALAE

-310 GGNWITQGILMQER
+310 AGNWITQGILMQER
-324 KIAARLYGGQVDQA
+324 KIAGKFFSDASQTG
-338 GSVGVAEFEDI
+338 GVAEFEAI
-349 AKAYGRTQAA
+349 AKAYGKTQAA
-359 SEMWAAVGRVFEMPS
+359 SEMWAAIGRELADGKMPT
-374 IGFKGLPTSVPN
+374 IKN
-386 VKPQFSGSKVE
+386 QMSGSKIEV
-397 MRPGKATAEHLG
+397 RPNKASAEHFG
-409 MKEGNLA
+409 MKEGGLA
-416 NFTDAV
+416 TGVDVLGNI
-422 GSVLTLGRIPTKML
+422 LTLGRIPTKML

-457 RETIDLVQKGV
+457 RETVELVLSGAL
-468 VSKANAAEYLANR
+468 SKKNAAEFLANR
-481 VVNPPELHVK
+481 VVNPPEASVK
-491 KAMEATLESTFQ
+491 KAMEITLESTFQ

-508 RGDFLDLGQGLQ
+508 RGDILDMGAGLQ
-520 KMKSNA
+520 KMKSKA

-549 TLERTPGLNFAL
+549 TMERTPGLNMVL
-561 TSYRKDISGANGLAS
+561 TSYRNDLSGNNGLAA

-601 PFGVD
+601 PFGVS

-615 VNFKNKYNKTDM
+615 VNFKNKYNKSDM

-659 AFRQASDLASILQ
+659 AFRQASDLASIMQ

-680 AKDYLNMVTAFTLSV
+680 AKDFLNMLTAFTLSV

-709 KAVNDYQNYKTM
+709 KAVNDYQNYKQL
-721 GFEKGLE
+721 GFTKGLE
-728 KQTKSMLSAFVPT
+728 KQTKSMVSAFVPT
-741 GVRQVMKLVNEDNN
+741 GVRQAMKLVNEDNN
-755 KIATTINEYITKNL
+755 KIAITIDEYITKNL

-793 RKDDPI
+793 RKEDPI

-810 NKIPKSFSHSEEGLS
+810 NKVDRRFSYQEDGLS
-825 TSVEYTSQELSFMK
+825 TSIEYTSEELSFMK

-845 AKELLGQI
+845 FKQILGQV
-853 FLKDEYNDPTLDN
+853 FTKDEYNDPTLDQY
-866 FVKHQYIKDAFTKAR
+866 VKHEYIKKAHAAAK
-881 SAAKTDLLFNSDENS
+881 SAAKADLLFNSDDSSE
-896 DEYFE
+896 DYIE
-901 YPEFVIEDDDN
+901 YPEYIVDDEQM
-912 EIYLPAKGAYENSLD
+912 EITVDALGAYDKSLD
-927 LRIRLQ
+927 LRGRIQ
-933 SEVRANLINEI
+933 SEIRSNLLNEI
-944 RTKNQGQP
+944 RTKQQGQP
-952 LAKPEDEY
+952 LSQAEDQY

>member
-1 MVVKAIASK
+1 MANLKTI
-10 FTKEEAKELLPQAQK
+10 TKEFTKELLPDAQK
-25 FIDEKIKG
+25 IIDEKIKG
-33 PKLKKKKEPETEA
+33 PKLKNKKKPLTEG
-46 DSIRNKELSVEKSLK
+46 DSIRNQELSVEKSLK
-61 EKNVKEL
+61 EKNLKEPR
-68 KPVSVDKAEKMFF
+68 PVTVDKAEKMLF
-81 TKENAIKPSKLKDF
+81 TKENKIKPSKLIDF

-102 RADILK
+102 RDDILK
-108 FIDEISV
+108 FIDEVSV
-115 QFKSS
+115 QMKTS

-176 MNKMDELAIVAK
+176 MNKMDELAIAAK
-188 TGGVDDLM
+188 AGGTEDLFA
-196 NFRQHMAL
+196 FRQHMAL

-230 RDKGFTARNL
+230 RDKAFTARNL

-253 GEDAIRNLAKTYL
+253 GEEAIRNLAKTYL
-266 KTDTSK
+266 KANTSK
-272 ARAMLTDKAGFI
+272 ARATLTEKTGLI
-284 TKSQDALAE
+284 TRTQDALAE

-310 GGNWITQGILMQER
+310 AGNWITQGILMQER
-324 KIAARLYGGQVDQA
+324 KIAGKFFSDASQTG
-338 GSVGVAEFEDI
+338 GVAEFEAI
-349 AKAYGRTQAA
+349 AKAYGKTQAA
-359 SEMWAAVGRVFEMPS
+359 SEMWAAIGRELADGKMPT
-374 IGFKGLPTSVPN
+374 IKN
-386 VKPQFSGSKVE
+386 QMSGSKIEV
-397 MRPGKATAEHLG
+397 RPNKASAEHFG
-409 MKEGNLA
+409 MKEGGLA
-416 NFTDAV
+416 TGVDVLGNI
-422 GSVLTLGRIPTKML
+422 LTLGRIPTKML

-457 RETIDLVQKGV
+457 RETIELVQSGV

-481 VVNPPELHVK
+481 VVNPPEAHVK
-491 KAMEATLESTFQ
+491 RAMEITLESTFQ

-508 RGDFLDLGQGLQ
+508 RGDILDMGAGLQ
-520 KMKSNA
+520 KMKSRA

-549 TLERTPGLNFAL
+549 TMERTPGLNMVL
-561 TSYRKDISGANGLAS
+561 TSYRNDLSGANGLAA

-601 PFGVD
+601 PFGVS

-615 VNFKNKYNKTDM
+615 VNFKNKYNKSDM

-659 AFRQASDLASILQ
+659 AFRQASDLASIMQ

-680 AKDYLNMVTAFTLSV
+680 AKDFLNMLTAFTLSV

-709 KAVNDYQNYKTM
+709 KAVNDYQNYKQL
-721 GFEKGLE
+721 GFTKGLE
-728 KQTKSMLSAFVPT
+728 KQTKSMVSAFVPT
-741 GVRQVMKLVNEDNN
+741 GVRQAMKLVNEDNN
-755 KIATTINEYITKNL
+755 KIAITIDEYITKNL

-793 RKDDPI
+793 RKEDPI

-810 NKIPKSFSHSEEGLS
+810 NKVDRRFSYQEDGLS
-825 TSVEYTSQELSFMK
+825 TSIEYTSEELSFMK
-839 KRSGEY
+839 QRSGKY
-845 AKELLGQI
+845 FKEILGQV
-853 FLKDEYNDPTLDN
+853 FTKDEYNDPTLDQY
-866 FVKHQYIKDAFTKAR
+866 VKHEYIKKAHAAAK
-881 SAAKTDLLFNSDENS
+881 SAAKADLLFNSDDSSE
-896 DEYFE
+896 DYIE
-901 YPEFVIEDDDN
+901 YPEYIVDDEQM
-912 EIYLPAKGAYENSLD
+912 EITVDALGAYDKSLD
-927 LRIRLQ
+927 LRGRIQ
-933 SEVRANLINEI
+933 SEIRSNLLNEI
-944 RTKNQGQP
+944 RTKQQGQP
-952 LAKPEDEY
+952 LSQAEDQY

>member
-1 MVVKAIASK
+1 MANPKTITK
-10 FTKEEAKELLPQAQK
+10 EFTKKLLPDAQK

-33 PKLKKKKEPETEA
+33 PKLKKKKEPLTEA
-46 DSIRNKELSVEKSLK
+46 DSVYNKELSVEQSLK
-61 EKNVKEL
+61 PKDL
-68 KPVSVDKAEKMFF
+68 KTPPKVSVEKAEKMLF
-81 TKENAIKPSKLKDF
+81 TKENKIKPSKLIDF
-95 NISKFET
+95 NINKFET

-176 MNKMDELAIVAK
+176 MNKMDELAVIAK

-230 RDKGFTARNL
+230 RDKNFTARNL

-253 GEDAIRNLAKTYL
+253 GDEAIRNLAKTYL
-266 KTDTSK
+266 KANTSK
-272 ARAMLTDKAGFI
+272 ARATLTEKVGFI
-284 TKSQDALAE
+284 TKTQDALAE

-310 GGNWITQGILMQER
+310 AGNWITQGIMMQER
-324 KIAARLYGGQVDQA
+324 KIAGRFFSDASQTG
-338 GSVGVAEFEDI
+338 GVAEFEDI
-349 AKAYGRTQAA
+349 AKAYGKTQAA
-359 SEMWAAVGRVFEMPS
+359 SEMWAAIGRELAEGKMPQIQS
-374 IGFKGLPTSVPN
+374 QL
-386 VKPQFSGSKVE
+386 SGSKLE

-409 MKEGNLA
+409 MKEGGFATGVDVLGNI
-416 NFTDAV
+416 
-422 GSVLTLGRIPTKML
+422 LTLGRIPTKML

-457 RETIDLVQKGV
+457 RETIELVQNGA

-481 VVNPPELHVK
+481 VVNPPEAHVK
-491 KAMEATLESTFQ
+491 RAMESTLESTFQ

-526 GWFTFISNY
+526 GWFTFLSNY

-549 TLERTPGLNFAL
+549 TIERTPGLNFIL
-561 TSYRKDISGANGLAS
+561 KSYRGDISGANGLAA

-601 PFGVD
+601 PFGVS

-615 VNFKNKYNKTDM
+615 VNFKNRYNKSDM
-627 KKLLGIQ
+627 KKLMGIQ

-659 AFRQASDLASILQ
+659 AFRQASDLASIAQ

-680 AKDYLNMVTAFTLSV
+680 AKDYLNMVLAFTLSV

-709 KAVNDYQNYKTM
+709 KIADDYQNYKTM

-728 KQTKSMLSAFVPT
+728 KQLKSIGSSFVPT
-741 GVRQVMKLVNEDNN
+741 GARQVMKLFNEDNN
-755 KIATTINEYITKNL
+755 KIAITIDEYIKKNL

-793 RKDDPI
+793 RKDDPV
-799 RNEILNSGVEL
+799 RNEILNTGVEI
-810 NKIPKSFSHSEEGLS
+810 NKIGNSFNYQDKETSLS
-825 TSVEYTSQELSFMK
+825 TSIEYNSEELSFMK
-839 KRSGEY
+839 KRAGEY
-845 AKELLGQI
+845 AKEYLTVL
-853 FLKDEYNDPTLDN
+853 FETDEYNDPNLDN
-866 FVKHQYIKDAFTKAR
+866 FAKQNYIKNVFTGAR
-881 SAAKTDLLFNSDENS
+881 AAAKGDLLFNSDENS
-896 DEYFE
+896 DDYED
-901 YPEFVIEDDDN
+901 YPEFIVEDDVLGL
-912 EIYLPAKGAYENSLD
+912 EIAGKGAYENSLG
-927 LRIRLQ
+927 LRTRIE
-933 SEVRANLINEI
+933 SEVRSNLINEI
-944 RTKNQGQP
+944 KTKNQGQP
-952 LAKPEDEY
+952 LAKPEEEY

>member
-1 MVVKAIASK
+1 MANLKTI
-10 FTKEEAKELLPQAQK
+10 TKEFTKELLPDAQK
-25 FIDEKIKG
+25 IIDEKIKG
-33 PKLKKKKEPETEA
+33 PKLKNKKKPLTEG
-46 DSIRNKELSVEKSLK
+46 DSIRNQELSVEKSLK
-61 EKNVKEL
+61 EKNLKEPR
-68 KPVSVDKAEKMFF
+68 PVTVDKAEKMLF
-81 TKENAIKPSKLKDF
+81 TKENKIKPSKLIDF

-102 RADILK
+102 RDDILK
-108 FIDEISV
+108 FIDEVSV
-115 QFKSS
+115 QMKTS

-176 MNKMDELAIVAK
+176 MNKMDELAIAAK
-188 TGGVDDLM
+188 AGGTEDLFA
-196 NFRQHMAL
+196 FRQHMAL

-230 RDKGFTARNL
+230 RDKAFTARNL

-253 GEDAIRNLAKTYL
+253 GEEAIRNLAKTYL
-266 KTDTSK
+266 KANTSK
-272 ARAMLTDKAGFI
+272 ARATLTEKTGLI
-284 TKSQDALAE
+284 TRTQDALAE

-310 GGNWITQGILMQER
+310 AGNWITQGILMQER
-324 KIAARLYGGQVDQA
+324 KIAGKFFSDASQTG
-338 GSVGVAEFEDI
+338 GVAEFEAI
-349 AKAYGRTQAA
+349 AKAYGKTQAA
-359 SEMWAAVGRVFEMPS
+359 SEMWAAIGRELADGKMPT
-374 IGFKGLPTSVPN
+374 IKN
-386 VKPQFSGSKVE
+386 QMSGSKIEV
-397 MRPGKATAEHLG
+397 RPNKASAEHFG
-409 MKEGNLA
+409 MKEGGLA
-416 NFTDAV
+416 TGVDVLGNI
-422 GSVLTLGRIPTKML
+422 LTLGRIPTKML

-457 RETIDLVQKGV
+457 RETIELVQSGV

-481 VVNPPELHVK
+481 VVNPPEAHVK
-491 KAMEATLESTFQ
+491 RAMEITLESTFQ

-508 RGDFLDLGQGLQ
+508 RGDILDMGAGLQ
-520 KMKSNA
+520 KMKSRA

-549 TLERTPGLNFAL
+549 TMERTPGLNMVL
-561 TSYRKDISGANGLAS
+561 TSYRNDLSGANGLAA

-601 PFGVD
+601 PFGVS

-615 VNFKNKYNKTDM
+615 VNFKNKYNKSDM

-659 AFRQASDLASILQ
+659 AFRQASDLASIMQ

-680 AKDYLNMVTAFTLSV
+680 AKDFLNMLTAFTLSV

-709 KAVNDYQNYKTM
+709 KAVNDYQNYKQL
-721 GFEKGLE
+721 GFTKGLE
-728 KQTKSMLSAFVPT
+728 KQTKSMVSAFVPT
-741 GVRQVMKLVNEDNN
+741 GVRQAMKLVNEDNN
-755 KIATTINEYITKNL
+755 KIAITIDEYITKNL

-793 RKDDPI
+793 RKEDPI

-810 NKIPKSFSHSEEGLS
+810 NKVDRRFSYQEDGLS
-825 TSVEYTSQELSFMK
+825 TSIEYTSEELSFMK
-839 KRSGEY
+839 QRSGKY
-845 AKELLGQI
+845 FKEILGQV
-853 FLKDEYNDPTLDN
+853 FTKDEYNDPTLDQY
-866 FVKHQYIKDAFTKAR
+866 VKHEYIKKAHAAAK
-881 SAAKTDLLFNSDENS
+881 SAAKADLLFNSDDSSE
-896 DEYFE
+896 DYIE
-901 YPEFVIEDDDN
+901 YPEYIVDDEEM
-912 EIYLPAKGAYENSLD
+912 EITVGALGAYDKSLD
-927 LRIRLQ
+927 LRNRIQ
-933 SEVRANLINEI
+933 SEIRSNLLNEI
-944 RTKNQGQP
+944 RTKQQGQP
-952 LAKPEDEY
+952 LSQAEDQY

>member
-1 MVVKAIASK
+1 MANLKTI
-10 FTKEEAKELLPQAQK
+10 TKEFTKELLPDAQK
-25 FIDEKIKG
+25 IIDEKIKG
-33 PKLKKKKEPETEA
+33 PKLKNKKKPLTEG
-46 DSIRNKELSVEKSLK
+46 DSIRNQELSVEKSLK
-61 EKNVKEL
+61 EKNLKEPR
-68 KPVSVDKAEKMFF
+68 PVTVDKAEKMLF
-81 TKENAIKPSKLKDF
+81 TKENKIKPSKLIDF

-102 RADILK
+102 RDDILK
-108 FIDEISV
+108 FIDEVSV
-115 QFKSS
+115 QMKTS

-176 MNKMDELAIVAK
+176 MNKMDELAIAAK
-188 TGGVDDLM
+188 AGGTEDLFA
-196 NFRQHMAL
+196 FRQHMAL

-230 RDKGFTARNL
+230 RDKAFTARNL

-253 GEDAIRNLAKTYL
+253 GEEAIRNLAKTYL
-266 KTDTSK
+266 KANTSK
-272 ARAMLTDKAGFI
+272 ARATLTEKTGLI
-284 TKSQDALAE
+284 TRTQDALAE

-310 GGNWITQGILMQER
+310 AGNWITQGILMQER
-324 KIAARLYGGQVDQA
+324 KIAGKFFSDASQTG
-338 GSVGVAEFEDI
+338 GVAEFEAI
-349 AKAYGRTQAA
+349 AKAYGKTQAA
-359 SEMWAAVGRVFEMPS
+359 SEMWAAIGRELADGKMPT
-374 IGFKGLPTSVPN
+374 IKN
-386 VKPQFSGSKVE
+386 QMSGSKIEV
-397 MRPGKATAEHLG
+397 RPNKASAEHFG
-409 MKEGNLA
+409 MKEGGLA
-416 NFTDAV
+416 TGVDVLGNI
-422 GSVLTLGRIPTKML
+422 LTLGRIPTKML

-457 RETIDLVQKGV
+457 RETIELVQSGV

-481 VVNPPELHVK
+481 VVNPPEAHVK
-491 KAMEATLESTFQ
+491 RAMEITLESTFQ

-508 RGDFLDLGQGLQ
+508 RGDILDMGAGLQ
-520 KMKSNA
+520 KMKSRA

-549 TLERTPGLNFAL
+549 TMERTPGLNMVL
-561 TSYRKDISGANGLAS
+561 TSYRNDLSGANGLAA

-601 PFGVD
+601 PFGVS

-615 VNFKNKYNKTDM
+615 VNFKNKYNKSDM

-659 AFRQASDLASILQ
+659 AFRQASDLASIMQ

-680 AKDYLNMVTAFTLSV
+680 AKDFLNMLTAFTLSV

-709 KAVNDYQNYKTM
+709 KAVNDYQNYKQL
-721 GFEKGLE
+721 GFTKGLE
-728 KQTKSMLSAFVPT
+728 KQTKSMVSAFVPT
-741 GVRQVMKLVNEDNN
+741 GVRQAMKLVNEDNN
-755 KIATTINEYITKNL
+755 KIAITIDEYITKNL

-793 RKDDPI
+793 RKEDPI

-810 NKIPKSFSHSEEGLS
+810 NKVDRRFSYQEDGLS
-825 TSVEYTSQELSFMK
+825 TSIEYTSEELSFMK
-839 KRSGEY
+839 QRSGKY
-845 AKELLGQI
+845 FKEILGQV
-853 FLKDEYNDPTLDN
+853 FTKDEYNDPTLDQY
-866 FVKHQYIKDAFTKAR
+866 VKHEYIKKAHAAAK
-881 SAAKTDLLFNSDENS
+881 SAAKADLLFNSDDSSE
-896 DEYFE
+896 DYIE
-901 YPEFVIEDDDN
+901 YPEYIVDDEQM
-912 EIYLPAKGAYENSLD
+912 EITVDALGAYDKSLD
-927 LRIRLQ
+927 LRVRIQ
-933 SEVRANLINEI
+933 SEIRSNLLNEI
-944 RTKNQGQP
+944 RTKQQGQP
-952 LAKPEDEY
+952 LSQAEDQY

>member
-1 MVVKAIASK
+1 MVAIKTISK
-10 FTKEEAKELLPQAQK
+10 EFTKELLPDAQK
-25 FIDEKIKG
+25 FIDQKIKG
-33 PKLKKKKEPETEA
+33 PKLKKKKEPLTEG
-46 DSIRNKELSVEKSLK
+46 DSVYNKELSVEQSLK
-61 EKNVKEL
+61 EKNLKNP

-81 TKENAIKPSKLKDF
+81 TKENKIKPSKLIDF
-95 NISKFET
+95 NISKIET

-108 FIDEISV
+108 FIDEISI
-115 QFKSS
+115 QFKTS
-120 IDKQKRGVQ
+120 IDKQKRGTQ
-129 TNEATKEMAQLL
+129 SNEATKEMAQLL

-176 MNKMDELAIVAK
+176 MNKMDELAIAAK
-188 TGGVDDLM
+188 SGGIDDLM

-253 GEDAIRNLAKTYL
+253 GEEAIRNLAKTYL
-266 KTDTSK
+266 KANTSK
-272 ARAMLTDKAGFI
+272 SRATLTEKVGLF
-284 TKSQDALAE
+284 TKTQDALAE

-324 KIAARLYGGQVDQA
+324 KIAGKFFSDASQTGGVSEYEA
-338 GSVGVAEFEDI
+338 I

-359 SEMWAAVGRVFEMPS
+359 SEMWAAIGRELADGKMPT
-374 IGFKGLPTSVPN
+374 IKA
-386 VKPQFSGSKVE
+386 QFSGSKVE
-397 MRPGKATAEHLG
+397 IRPGKATASHLG
-409 MKEGNLA
+409 MKEGGFATGVDVLGNI
-416 NFTDAV
+416 
-422 GSVLTLGRIPTKML
+422 LTLGRIPTKLL

-457 RETIDLVQKGV
+457 RETVELVMQGAVTK
-468 VSKANAAEYLANR
+468 KNAAEFLANR
-481 VVNPPELHVK
+481 VVNPPEAHVK

-561 TSYRKDISGANGLAS
+561 SSYRRDISGDNGLAA

-615 VNFKNKYNKTDM
+615 VNFKNKVNKSEM
-627 KKLLGIQ
+627 KKMLGIQ

-640 PYGDETLQI
+640 PYGEETLQI

-659 AFRQASDLASILQ
+659 AFRQASDLASIAQ

-680 AKDYLNMVTAFTLSV
+680 ANDYLNMVTAFTLSV

-721 GFEKGLE
+721 GFQKGIE

-741 GVRQVMKLVNEDNN
+741 GARQVMKLVNEDNN
-755 KIATTINEYITKNL
+755 KIAITINEYIQKNL

-782 DEIERFGLISF
+782 DEIERFGLLSF
-793 RKDDPI
+793 RKEDPI
-799 RNEILNSGVEL
+799 RTEILNTGVEI
-810 NKIPKSFSHSEEGLS
+810 NRVGKQFSYQKDGLS
-825 TSVEYTSQELSFMK
+825 TSIEYTSEELSFLK
-839 KRSGEY
+839 QRSGQY
-845 AKELLGQI
+845 AKALLGQV
-853 FLKDEYNDPTLDN
+853 FVKDEYNDPTLDN
-866 FVKHQYIKDAFTKAR
+866 FVKQEYIQSAFTAAR
-881 SAAKTDLLFNSDENS
+881 AAAKSDLLYNQDDTSE
-896 DEYFE
+896 EYEE
-901 YPEFVIEDDDN
+901 YPEFIIDDEDQGFSVN
-912 EIYLPAKGAYENSLD
+912 ALGAYENSND
-927 LRIRLQ
+927 LRLRIDT
-933 SEVRANLINEI
+933 EVRKNFLNEI
-944 RTKNQGQP
+944 RTRNQGEP
-952 LAKPEDEY
+952 LSQADDQY

>member
-1 MVVKAIASK
+1 MVAIKTISK
-10 FTKEEAKELLPQAQK
+10 EFTKELLPDAQK
-25 FIDEKIKG
+25 FIDQKIKG
-33 PKLKKKKEPETEA
+33 PKLKKKKEPLTEG
-46 DSIRNKELSVEKSLK
+46 DSVYNKELSVEQSLK
-61 EKNVKEL
+61 EKNLKNP

-81 TKENAIKPSKLKDF
+81 TKENKIKPSKLIDF
-95 NISKFET
+95 NISKIET

-108 FIDEISV
+108 FIDEISI
-115 QFKSS
+115 QFKTS
-120 IDKQKRGVQ
+120 IDKQKRGTQ
-129 TNEATKEMAQLL
+129 SNEATKEMAQLL

-176 MNKMDELAIVAK
+176 MNKMDELAIAAK
-188 TGGVDDLM
+188 SGGIDDLM

-253 GEDAIRNLAKTYL
+253 GEAAIRNLAKTYL
-266 KTDTSK
+266 KANTSK
-272 ARAMLTDKAGFI
+272 SRATLTEKVGLF
-284 TKSQDALAE
+284 TKTQDALAE

-324 KIAARLYGGQVDQA
+324 KIAGKFFSDASQTGGVSEYEA
-338 GSVGVAEFEDI
+338 I

-359 SEMWAAVGRVFEMPS
+359 SEMWAAIGRELADGKMPT
-374 IGFKGLPTSVPN
+374 IKA
-386 VKPQFSGSKVE
+386 QFSGSKVE
-397 MRPGKATAEHLG
+397 IRPGKATASHFG
-409 MKEGNLA
+409 MKEGGAA
-416 NFTDAV
+416 NFTDAL
-422 GSVLTLGRIPTKML
+422 GTVLTLGRIPTKLL

-457 RETIDLVQKGV
+457 RETVELVMQGAVTK
-468 VSKANAAEYLANR
+468 KNAAEFLANR
-481 VVNPPELHVK
+481 VVNPPEAHVK

-561 TSYRKDISGANGLAS
+561 SSYRRDISGDNGLAA

-615 VNFKNKYNKTDM
+615 VNFKNKVNKSEM
-627 KKLLGIQ
+627 KKMLGIQ

-640 PYGDETLQI
+640 PYGEETLQI

-659 AFRQASDLASILQ
+659 AFRQASDLASIAQ

-680 AKDYLNMVTAFTLSV
+680 ANDYLNMVTAFTLSV

-721 GFEKGLE
+721 GFQKGIE

-741 GVRQVMKLVNEDNN
+741 GARQVMKLVNEDNN
-755 KIATTINEYITKNL
+755 KIAITINEYIQKNL

-782 DEIERFGLISF
+782 DEIERFGLLSF
-793 RKDDPI
+793 RKEDPI
-799 RNEILNSGVEL
+799 RTEILNTGVEI
-810 NKIPKSFSHSEEGLS
+810 NRVGKQFSYQKDGLS
-825 TSVEYTSQELSFMK
+825 TSIEYTSEELSFLK
-839 KRSGEY
+839 QRSGQY
-845 AKELLGQI
+845 AKALLGQV
-853 FLKDEYNDPTLDN
+853 FVKDEYNDPTLDN
-866 FVKHQYIKDAFTKAR
+866 FVKQEYIQSAFTAAR
-881 SAAKTDLLFNSDENS
+881 AAAKSDLLYNQDDTSE
-896 DEYFE
+896 EYEE
-901 YPEFVIEDDDN
+901 YPEFIIDDEDQGFSVN
-912 EIYLPAKGAYENSLD
+912 ALGAYENSND
-927 LRIRLQ
+927 LRLRIDT
-933 SEVRANLINEI
+933 EVRKNFLNEI
-944 RTKNQGQP
+944 RTRNQGEP
-952 LAKPEDEY
+952 LSQADDQY

>member
-1 MVVKAIASK
+1 MVVKAIGLK
-10 FTKEEAKELLPQAQK
+10 FTKEEAKEILPAAQK
-25 FIDEKIKG
+25 IIDEKIKG
-33 PKLKKKKEPETEA
+33 PKLKKKKGPNLFETEA
-46 DSIRNKELSVEKSLK
+46 DNIRNKELSVEQSLK
-61 EKNVKEL
+61 EKNL
-68 KPVSVDKAEKMFF
+68 KTPPKVSVDKAEKMLF
-81 TKENAIKPSKLKDF
+81 TKENKIKPNKLIDF
-95 NISKFET
+95 NINKFET
-102 RADILK
+102 RDDILK
-108 FIDEISV
+108 FIDEVSV
-115 QFKSS
+115 QFKTSF
-120 IDKQKRGVQ
+120 DNQKRGIQ
-129 TNEATKEMAQLL
+129 TNEATREMAQLL

-176 MNKMDELAIVAK
+176 MNKMDELAVIAK
-188 TGGVDDLM
+188 NGTPEDLLK
-196 NFRQHMAL
+196 FRQHMAL

-253 GEDAIRNLAKTYL
+253 GDEAIRNLAKTYL
-266 KTDTSK
+266 KANTSK
-272 ARAMLTDKAGFI
+272 ARATLTEKVGFI
-284 TKSQDALAE
+284 TKTQDALAE

-310 GGNWITQGILMQER
+310 AGNWITQGILMQER
-324 KIAARLYGGQVDQA
+324 KIAGKFFSDMSQTGGV
-338 GSVGVAEFEDI
+338 SEFEAI
-349 AKAYGRTQAA
+349 AKAYGRSQAA
-359 SEMWAAVGRVFEMPS
+359 SEMWAAIGRELAEGKMPQ
-374 IGFKGLPTSVPN
+374 IKN
-386 VKPQFSGSKVE
+386 QFSGSKIEV
-397 MRPGKATAEHLG
+397 RPGKATAEHLG
-409 MKEGNLA
+409 MKEGGLA
-416 NFTDAV
+416 TGVDIL
-422 GSVLTLGRIPTKML
+422 GRILTLDRIPTKML

-457 RETIDLVQKGV
+457 RETIELVQSGA

-481 VVNPPELHVK
+481 VVNPPEAHVK
-491 KAMEATLESTFQ
+491 KAMEVTLESTFQ

-508 RGDFLDLGQGLQ
+508 RGDILDLGKGLQ
-520 KMKSNA
+520 RLKSGS

-549 TLERTPGLNFAL
+549 TMERTPGLNL
-561 TSYRKDISGANGLAS
+561 VLSSYRNDLSGANGLAA

-601 PFGVD
+601 PFGVG

-615 VNFKNKYNKTDM
+615 VNFKNKYNKSDM

-659 AFRQASDLASILQ
+659 AFRQASDLASIAQ

-680 AKDYLNMVTAFTLSV
+680 AKDYINMLTAFTLSV

-709 KAVNDYQNYKTM
+709 KAVNDYQNYKQL
-721 GFEKGLE
+721 GFTKGLE
-728 KQTKSMLSAFVPT
+728 KQTKSMVSAFVPT
-741 GVRQVMKLVNEDNN
+741 GVRQAMKLVNEDNN
-755 KIATTINEYITKNL
+755 KIAVTIDEYITKNL

-793 RKDDPI
+793 RKEDPI
-799 RNEILNSGVEL
+799 RNEILNSGVEI
-810 NKIPKSFSHSEEGLS
+810 NKIPKSFSFQKDGLS
-825 TSVEYTSQELSFMK
+825 TSIDYTSEELSFMK

-845 AKELLGQI
+845 AKEFLAAI
-853 FLKDEYNDPTLDN
+853 FNSEEYNDPTLDN
-866 FVKHQYIKDAFTKAR
+866 YVKQEYIKKAFNGAR
-881 SAAKTDLLFNSDENS
+881 SAAKADLLFNSDDNS
-896 DEYFE
+896 EEYEE
-901 YPEFVIEDDDN
+901 YPEFIIDDEDLGL
-912 EIYLPAKGAYENSLD
+912 EVTGKGAYEKSLD
-927 LRIRLQ
+927 LRTRIESEIRT
-933 SEVRANLINEI
+933 NLINEI

-952 LAKPEDEY
+952 LAKPEDQY
-960 FQTIEE
+960 FQEIEE

>member
-1 MVVKAIASK
+1 MANLKTI
-10 FTKEEAKELLPQAQK
+10 TKEFTKELLPDAQK
-25 FIDEKIKG
+25 IIDEKIKG
-33 PKLKKKKEPETEA
+33 PKLKNKKKPLTEG
-46 DSIRNKELSVEKSLK
+46 DSIRNQELSVEKSLK
-61 EKNVKEL
+61 EKNLKEPR
-68 KPVSVDKAEKMFF
+68 PVTVDKAEKMLF
-81 TKENAIKPSKLKDF
+81 TKENKIKPSKLIDF

-102 RADILK
+102 RDDILK
-108 FIDEISV
+108 FIDEVSV
-115 QFKSS
+115 QMKTS

-176 MNKMDELAIVAK
+176 MNKMDELAIAAK
-188 TGGVDDLM
+188 AGGTEDLFA
-196 NFRQHMAL
+196 FRQHMAL

-230 RDKGFTARNL
+230 RDKAFTARNL

-253 GEDAIRNLAKTYL
+253 GEEAIRNLAKTYL
-266 KTDTSK
+266 KANTSK
-272 ARAMLTDKAGFI
+272 ARATLTEKTGLI
-284 TKSQDALAE
+284 TRTQDALAE

-310 GGNWITQGILMQER
+310 AGNWITQGILMQER
-324 KIAARLYGGQVDQA
+324 KIAGKFFSDASQTG
-338 GSVGVAEFEDI
+338 GVAEFEAI
-349 AKAYGRTQAA
+349 AKAYGKTQAA
-359 SEMWAAVGRVFEMPS
+359 SEMWAAIGRELADGKMPT
-374 IGFKGLPTSVPN
+374 IKN
-386 VKPQFSGSKVE
+386 QMSGSKIEV
-397 MRPGKATAEHLG
+397 RPNKASAEHFG
-409 MKEGNLA
+409 MKEGGLA
-416 NFTDAV
+416 TGVDVLGNI
-422 GSVLTLGRIPTKML
+422 LTLGRIPTKML

-457 RETIDLVQKGV
+457 RETIELVQSGV

-481 VVNPPELHVK
+481 VVNPPEAHVK
-491 KAMEATLESTFQ
+491 RAMEITLESTFQ

-508 RGDFLDLGQGLQ
+508 RGDILDMGAGLQ
-520 KMKSNA
+520 KMKSRA

-549 TLERTPGLNFAL
+549 TMERTPGLNMIL
-561 TSYRKDISGANGLAS
+561 SSYRNDLSGANGLAAS
-576 QQLAKSK
+576 QLAKSK

-601 PFGVD
+601 PFGVS

-615 VNFKNKYNKTDM
+615 VNFKNKYNKSDM

-659 AFRQASDLASILQ
+659 AFRQASDLASIMQ

-680 AKDYLNMVTAFTLSV
+680 AKDFLNMLTAFTLSV

-709 KAVNDYQNYKTM
+709 KAVNDYQNYKQL
-721 GFEKGLE
+721 GFTKGLE
-728 KQTKSMLSAFVPT
+728 KQTKSMVSAFVPT
-741 GVRQVMKLVNEDNN
+741 GVRQAMKLVNEDNN
-755 KIATTINEYITKNL
+755 KIAITIDEYITKNL

-793 RKDDPI
+793 RKEDPI

-810 NKIPKSFSHSEEGLS
+810 NKVDRRFSYQEDGLS
-825 TSVEYTSQELSFMK
+825 TSIEYTSEELSFMK
-839 KRSGEY
+839 QRSGKY
-845 AKELLGQI
+845 FKEILGQV
-853 FLKDEYNDPTLDN
+853 FTKDEYNDPTLDQY
-866 FVKHQYIKDAFTKAR
+866 VKHEYIKKAHAAAK
-881 SAAKTDLLFNSDENS
+881 SAAKADLLFNSDDSSE
-896 DEYFE
+896 DYIE
-901 YPEFVIEDDDN
+901 YPEYIVDDEQM
-912 EIYLPAKGAYENSLD
+912 EITVDALGAYDKSLD
-927 LRIRLQ
+927 LRGRIQ
-933 SEVRANLINEI
+933 SEIRSNLLNEI
-944 RTKNQGQP
+944 RTKQQGQP
-952 LAKPEDEY
+952 LSQAEDQY

>member
-1 MVVKAIASK
+1 MANLKTI
-10 FTKEEAKELLPQAQK
+10 TKEFTKELLPDAQK
-25 FIDEKIKG
+25 IIDEKIKG
-33 PKLKKKKEPETEA
+33 PKLKNKKKPLTEG
-46 DSIRNKELSVEKSLK
+46 DSIRNQELSVEKSLK
-61 EKNVKEL
+61 EKNLKEP
-68 KPVSVDKAEKMFF
+68 KPVTIDKAEKMLF
-81 TKENAIKPSKLKDF
+81 TKESKIKPSKLIDF

-102 RADILK
+102 RDDILK
-108 FIDEISV
+108 FIDEVSV
-115 QFKSS
+115 QMKTS

-176 MNKMDELAIVAK
+176 MNKMDELAIAAK
-188 TGGVDDLM
+188 AGGTEDLFA
-196 NFRQHMAL
+196 FRQHMAL

-230 RDKGFTARNL
+230 RDKAFTARNL

-253 GEDAIRNLAKTYL
+253 GEEAIRNLAKTYL
-266 KTDTSK
+266 KANTSK
-272 ARAMLTDKAGFI
+272 ARATLTEKTGLI
-284 TKSQDALAE
+284 TRTQDALAE

-310 GGNWITQGILMQER
+310 AGNWITQGILMQER
-324 KIAARLYGGQVDQA
+324 KIAGKFFSDASQTG
-338 GSVGVAEFEDI
+338 GVAEFEAI
-349 AKAYGRTQAA
+349 AKAYGKTQAA
-359 SEMWAAVGRVFEMPS
+359 SEMWAAIGRELADGKMPT
-374 IGFKGLPTSVPN
+374 IKN
-386 VKPQFSGSKVE
+386 QMSGSKIEV
-397 MRPGKATAEHLG
+397 RPNKASAEHFG
-409 MKEGNLA
+409 MKEGGLA
-416 NFTDAV
+416 TGVDVLGNI
-422 GSVLTLGRIPTKML
+422 LTLGRIPTKML

-457 RETIDLVQKGV
+457 RETIELVQSGV

-481 VVNPPELHVK
+481 VVNPPEAHVK
-491 KAMEATLESTFQ
+491 RAMEITLESTFQ

-508 RGDFLDLGQGLQ
+508 RGDILDMGAGLQ
-520 KMKSNA
+520 KMKSRA

-549 TLERTPGLNFAL
+549 TMERTPGLNMVL
-561 TSYRKDISGANGLAS
+561 TSYRNDLSGANGLAA

-601 PFGVD
+601 PFGVS

-615 VNFKNKYNKTDM
+615 VNFKNKYNKSDM

-659 AFRQASDLASILQ
+659 AFRQASDLASIMQ

-680 AKDYLNMVTAFTLSV
+680 AKDFLNMLTAFTLSV

-709 KAVNDYQNYKTM
+709 KAVNDYQNYKQL
-721 GFEKGLE
+721 GFTKGLE
-728 KQTKSMLSAFVPT
+728 KQTKSMVSAFVPT
-741 GVRQVMKLVNEDNN
+741 GVRQAMKLVNEDNN
-755 KIATTINEYITKNL
+755 KIAITIDEYITKNL

-793 RKDDPI
+793 RKEDPI

-810 NKIPKSFSHSEEGLS
+810 NKVDRRFSYQEDGLS
-825 TSVEYTSQELSFMK
+825 TSIEYTSEELSFMK
-839 KRSGEY
+839 QRSGKY
-845 AKELLGQI
+845 FKEILGQV
-853 FLKDEYNDPTLDN
+853 FTKDEYNDPTLDQY
-866 FVKHQYIKDAFTKAR
+866 VKHEYIKKAHAAAK
-881 SAAKTDLLFNSDENS
+881 SAAKADLLFNSDDSSE
-896 DEYFE
+896 DYIE
-901 YPEFVIEDDDN
+901 YPEYIVDDEQM
-912 EIYLPAKGAYENSLD
+912 EITVDALGAYDKSLD
-927 LRIRLQ
+927 LRGRIQ
-933 SEVRANLINEI
+933 SEIRSNLLNEI
-944 RTKNQGQP
+944 RTKQQGQP
-952 LAKPEDEY
+952 LSQAEDQY

>member
-1 MVVKAIASK
+1 MANLKTI
-10 FTKEEAKELLPQAQK
+10 TKEFTKELLPDAQK
-25 FIDEKIKG
+25 IIDEKIKG
-33 PKLKKKKEPETEA
+33 PKLKNKKKPLTEG
-46 DSIRNKELSVEKSLK
+46 DSIRNQELSVEKSLK
-61 EKNVKEL
+61 EKNLKEPR
-68 KPVSVDKAEKMFF
+68 PVTVDKAEKMLF
-81 TKENAIKPSKLKDF
+81 TKENKIKPSKLIDF

-102 RADILK
+102 RDDILK
-108 FIDEISV
+108 FIDEVSV
-115 QFKSS
+115 QMKTS

-176 MNKMDELAIVAK
+176 MNKMDELAIAAK
-188 TGGVDDLM
+188 AGGTEDLFA
-196 NFRQHMAL
+196 FRQHMAL

-230 RDKGFTARNL
+230 RDKAFTARNL

-253 GEDAIRNLAKTYL
+253 GEEAIRNLAKTYL
-266 KTDTSK
+266 KANTSK
-272 ARAMLTDKAGFI
+272 ARATLTEKTGLI
-284 TKSQDALAE
+284 TRTQDALAE

-310 GGNWITQGILMQER
+310 AGNWITQGILMQER
-324 KIAARLYGGQVDQA
+324 KIAGKFFSDASQTG
-338 GSVGVAEFEDI
+338 GVAEFEAI
-349 AKAYGRTQAA
+349 AKAYGKTQAA
-359 SEMWAAVGRVFEMPS
+359 SEMWAAIGRELADGKMPT
-374 IGFKGLPTSVPN
+374 IKN
-386 VKPQFSGSKVE
+386 QMSGSKIEV
-397 MRPGKATAEHLG
+397 RPNKASAEHFG
-409 MKEGNLA
+409 MKEGGLA
-416 NFTDAV
+416 TGVDVLGNI
-422 GSVLTLGRIPTKML
+422 LTLGRIPTKML

-457 RETIDLVQKGV
+457 RETIELVQSGV

-481 VVNPPELHVK
+481 VVNPPEAHVK
-491 KAMEATLESTFQ
+491 RAMEITLESTFQ

-508 RGDFLDLGQGLQ
+508 RGDILDMGAGLQ
-520 KMKSNA
+520 KMKSRA

-549 TLERTPGLNFAL
+549 TMERTPGLNMVL
-561 TSYRKDISGANGLAS
+561 TSYRNDLSGANGLAA

-601 PFGVD
+601 PFGVS

-615 VNFKNKYNKTDM
+615 VNFKNKYNKSDM

-659 AFRQASDLASILQ
+659 AFRQASDLASIMQ

-680 AKDYLNMVTAFTLSV
+680 AKDFLNMLTAFTLSV

-709 KAVNDYQNYKTM
+709 KAVNDYQNYKQL
-721 GFEKGLE
+721 GFTKGLE
-728 KQTKSMLSAFVPT
+728 KQTKSMVSAFVPT
-741 GVRQVMKLVNEDNN
+741 GVRQAMKLVNEDNN
-755 KIATTINEYITKNL
+755 KIAITIDEYITKNL

-793 RKDDPI
+793 RKEDPI

-810 NKIPKSFSHSEEGLS
+810 NKVDRRFSYQEDGLS
-825 TSVEYTSQELSFMK
+825 TSIEYTSEELSFMK

-845 AKELLGQI
+845 FKQILGQV
-853 FLKDEYNDPTLDN
+853 FTKDEYNDPTLDQY
-866 FVKHQYIKDAFTKAR
+866 VKHEYIKKAHAAAK
-881 SAAKTDLLFNSDENS
+881 SAAKADLLFNSDDSSE
-896 DEYFE
+896 DYIE
-901 YPEFVIEDDDN
+901 YPEYIVDDEQM
-912 EIYLPAKGAYENSLD
+912 EITVDALGAYDKSLD
-927 LRIRLQ
+927 LRGRIQ
-933 SEVRANLINEI
+933 SEIRSNLLNEI
-944 RTKNQGQP
+944 RTKQQGQP
-952 LAKPEDEY
+952 LSQAEDQY

>member
-1 MVVKAIASK
+1 MVVKVIANK

-25 FIDEKIKG
+25 FIDEKVKG

-46 DSIRNKELSVEKSLK
+46 DNIRNKELSVEKSLK
-61 EKNVKEL
+61 EKNLKEP
-68 KPVSVDKAEKMFF
+68 KPVSVDKAEKMLF
-81 TKENAIKPSKLKDF
+81 TRENKIKPNKLKDF
-95 NISKFET
+95 NINKFET

-176 MNKMDELAIVAK
+176 MNKMDELAVAAK
-188 TGGVDDLM
+188 SGGVDDLM

-253 GEDAIRNLAKTYL
+253 GDEAIRNLAKTYL
-266 KTDTSK
+266 KANTSK
-272 ARAMLTDKAGFI
+272 ARATLTDKAGLI
-284 TKSQDALAE
+284 TKTQEALAE

-310 GGNWITQGILMQER
+310 AGNWITQGIMMQER
-324 KIAARLYGGQVDQA
+324 KIAGKFFSDMSQTGGV
-338 GSVGVAEFEDI
+338 SEFEAI
-349 AKAYGRTQAA
+349 AKSYGRSQAA
-359 SEMWAAVGRVFEMPS
+359 SEMWAAIGRELAQGKMPT
-374 IGFKGLPTSVPN
+374 IKN
-386 VKPQFSGSKVE
+386 QFSGSKVE

-409 MKEGNLA
+409 MKEGGMATGVDIL
-416 NFTDAV
+416 
-422 GSVLTLGRIPTKML
+422 GRILTLDRIPTKML

-457 RETIDLVQKGV
+457 RETIELVQSGA

-481 VVNPPELHVK
+481 VVNPPEAHVK
-491 KAMEATLESTFQ
+491 RAMEVTLESTFQ

-508 RGDFLDLGQGLQ
+508 RGDVLDLGKGLQ
-520 KMKSNA
+520 RLKSSS

-549 TLERTPGLNFAL
+549 TMERTPGLNFAL
-561 TSYRKDISGANGLAS
+561 TSYRKDISGDNGLAA

-601 PFGVD
+601 PFGVG

-615 VNFKNKYNKTDM
+615 MEFKNKYNKSDM

-640 PYGDETLQI
+640 PYGDETIQI

-659 AFRQASDLASILQ
+659 AFRQASDLASIAQ
-672 YGFKDNDQ
+672 YGFQNNDQ
-680 AKDYLNMVTAFTLSV
+680 AQDYLNMVLALTLSV

-709 KAVNDYQNYKTM
+709 KAVNDYQNYKQQ
-721 GFEKGLE
+721 GFVKGLE
-728 KQTKSMLSAFVPT
+728 KQTKSMVSAFVPT
-741 GVRQVMKLVNEDNN
+741 GVRQTMKLVNEDNN
-755 KIATTINEYITKNL
+755 KIAVTIDEYITKNL

-793 RKDDPI
+793 RKEDPI
-799 RNEILNSGVEL
+799 RNEILNSGVEI
-810 NKIPKSFSHSEEGLS
+810 NKIAKSFAFQKDGLS
-825 TSVEYTSQELSFMK
+825 TSIDYTSEELSFMK

-845 AKELLGQI
+845 AKEFLAAI
-853 FLKDEYNDPTLDN
+853 FNSEEYNDPTLDN
-866 FVKHQYIKDAFTKAR
+866 YVKQEYIKKAFNGAR
-881 SAAKTDLLFNSDENS
+881 SAAKSDLLFNSDDNS
-896 DEYFE
+896 EDYEE
-901 YPEFVIEDDDN
+901 YPEFIVDDEDLN
-912 EIYLPAKGAYENSLD
+912 LQVSGKGAYENSLG
-927 LRIRLQ
+927 LRTRIESEIRT
-933 SEVRANLINEI
+933 NLINEI

>member
-1 MVVKAIASK
+1 MANLKTI
-10 FTKEEAKELLPQAQK
+10 TKEFTKELLPDAQK
-25 FIDEKIKG
+25 IIDEKIKG
-33 PKLKKKKEPETEA
+33 PKLKKKKQPLTEG
-46 DSIRNKELSVEKSLK
+46 DSIRNQELSVEKSLK
-61 EKNVKEL
+61 EKNLKEP
-68 KPVSVDKAEKMFF
+68 KPVTVDKAEKMLF
-81 TKENAIKPSKLKDF
+81 TKENKIKPSKLIDF

-102 RADILK
+102 RDDILK
-108 FIDEISV
+108 FIDEVSV
-115 QFKSS
+115 QMKTS

-176 MNKMDELAIVAK
+176 MNKMDELAIAAK
-188 TGGVDDLM
+188 AGGTEDLFA
-196 NFRQHMAL
+196 FRQHMAL

-230 RDKGFTARNL
+230 RDKAFTARNL

-253 GEDAIRNLAKTYL
+253 GEEAIRNLAKTYL
-266 KTDTSK
+266 KANTSK
-272 ARAMLTDKAGFI
+272 ARATLTEKAGLI
-284 TKSQDALAE
+284 TKTQDALAE

-310 GGNWITQGILMQER
+310 AGNWITQGILMQER
-324 KIAARLYGGQVDQA
+324 KIAGKFFSDASQTG
-338 GSVGVAEFEDI
+338 GVAEFEAI
-349 AKAYGRTQAA
+349 AKAYGKTQAA
-359 SEMWAAVGRVFEMPS
+359 SEMWAAIGRELAEGKMPT
-374 IGFKGLPTSVPN
+374 IKN
-386 VKPQFSGSKVE
+386 QMSGSKIEV
-397 MRPGKATAEHLG
+397 RPNKASAEHFG
-409 MKEGNLA
+409 MKEGGFATGVDVLGNI
-416 NFTDAV
+416 
-422 GSVLTLGRIPTKML
+422 LTLGRIPTKML

-457 RETIDLVQKGV
+457 RETIELIQSGA

-481 VVNPPELHVK
+481 VVNPPEAHVK
-491 KAMEATLESTFQ
+491 RAMEITLESTFQ

-508 RGDFLDLGQGLQ
+508 RGDILDMGAGLQ
-520 KMKSNA
+520 KMKSRA
-526 GWFTFISNY
+526 GWFTFIANY

-549 TLERTPGLNFAL
+549 TMERTPGLNMVL
-561 TSYRKDISGANGLAS
+561 SSYRNDLSGANGLAA

-601 PFGVD
+601 PFGVG

-615 VNFKNKYNKTDM
+615 VNFKNKYNKSDM

-659 AFRQASDLASILQ
+659 AFRQASDLASIMQ

-680 AKDYLNMVTAFTLSV
+680 AKDFLNMLTAFSLSV

-709 KAVNDYQNYKTM
+709 KAVNDYQNYKQL
-721 GFEKGLE
+721 GFQKGLE
-728 KQTKSMLSAFVPT
+728 KQTKSMVSAFVPT
-741 GVRQVMKLVNEDNN
+741 GVRQAMKLVNEDNN
-755 KIATTINEYITKNL
+755 KIAITIDEYITKNL

-793 RKDDPI
+793 RKEDPI

-810 NKIPKSFSHSEEGLS
+810 NKVDRRFSYQEDGLS
-825 TSVEYTSQELSFMK
+825 TSIEYTSEELSFMK

-845 AKELLGQI
+845 FKQILGQV
-853 FLKDEYNDPTLDN
+853 FTKDEYNDPTLDQY
-866 FVKHQYIKDAFTKAR
+866 VKHEYIKKAHA
-881 SAAKTDLLFNSDENS
+881 AAKNAAKADLLFNTDDSSED
-896 DEYFE
+896 YQE
-901 YPEFVIEDDDN
+901 YPEFIVDDEEM
-912 EIYLPAKGAYENSLD
+912 EITVGALGAYDKSLD
-927 LRIRLQ
+927 LRTRIQ
-933 SEVRANLINEI
+933 SEIRSNLLNEI

-952 LAKPEDEY
+952 LSQAEDQY

>member
-1 MVVKAIASK
+1 MANLKTI
-10 FTKEEAKELLPQAQK
+10 TKEFTKELLPDAQK
-25 FIDEKIKG
+25 IIDEKIKG
-33 PKLKKKKEPETEA
+33 PKLKNKKKPLTEG
-46 DSIRNKELSVEKSLK
+46 DSIRNQELSVEKSLK
-61 EKNVKEL
+61 EKNLKEPR
-68 KPVSVDKAEKMFF
+68 PVTVDKAEKMLF
-81 TKENAIKPSKLKDF
+81 TKENKIKPSKLIDF

-102 RADILK
+102 RDDILK
-108 FIDEISV
+108 FIDEVSV
-115 QFKSS
+115 QMKTS

-176 MNKMDELAIVAK
+176 MNKMDELAIAAK
-188 TGGVDDLM
+188 AGGTEDLFA
-196 NFRQHMAL
+196 FRQHMAL

-230 RDKGFTARNL
+230 RDKAFTARNL

-253 GEDAIRNLAKTYL
+253 GEEAIRNLAKTYL
-266 KTDTSK
+266 KANTSK
-272 ARAMLTDKAGFI
+272 ARATLTEKTGLI
-284 TKSQDALAE
+284 TRTQDALAE

-310 GGNWITQGILMQER
+310 AGNWITQGILMQER
-324 KIAARLYGGQVDQA
+324 KIAGKFFSDASQTG
-338 GSVGVAEFEDI
+338 GVAEFEAI
-349 AKAYGRTQAA
+349 AKAYGKTQAA
-359 SEMWAAVGRVFEMPS
+359 SEMWAAIGRELADGKMPT
-374 IGFKGLPTSVPN
+374 IKN
-386 VKPQFSGSKVE
+386 QMSGSKIEV
-397 MRPGKATAEHLG
+397 RPNKASAEHFG
-409 MKEGNLA
+409 MKEGGLA
-416 NFTDAV
+416 TGVDVLGNI
-422 GSVLTLGRIPTKML
+422 LTLGRIPTKML

-457 RETIDLVQKGV
+457 RETIELVQSGV

-481 VVNPPELHVK
+481 VVNPPEAHVK
-491 KAMEATLESTFQ
+491 RAMEITLESTFQ

-508 RGDFLDLGQGLQ
+508 RGDILDMGAGLQ
-520 KMKSNA
+520 KMKSRA

-549 TLERTPGLNFAL
+549 TMERTPGLNMVL
-561 TSYRKDISGANGLAS
+561 TSYRNDLSGANGLAA

-601 PFGVD
+601 PFGVS

-615 VNFKNKYNKTDM
+615 VNFKNKYNKSDM

-659 AFRQASDLASILQ
+659 AFRQASDLASIMQ

-680 AKDYLNMVTAFTLSV
+680 AKDFLNMLTAFTLSV

-709 KAVNDYQNYKTM
+709 KAVNDYQNYKQL
-721 GFEKGLE
+721 GFTKGLE
-728 KQTKSMLSAFVPT
+728 KQTKSMVSAFVPT
-741 GVRQVMKLVNEDNN
+741 GVRQAMKLVNEDNN
-755 KIATTINEYITKNL
+755 KIAITIDEYITKNL

-793 RKDDPI
+793 RKEDPI

-810 NKIPKSFSHSEEGLS
+810 NKVDRRFSYQEDGLS
-825 TSVEYTSQELSFMK
+825 TSIEYTSEELSFMK
-839 KRSGEY
+839 QRSGKY
-845 AKELLGQI
+845 FKEILGQV
-853 FLKDEYNDPTLDN
+853 FTKDEYNDPTLDQY
-866 FVKHQYIKDAFTKAR
+866 VKHEYIKKAHAAAK
-881 SAAKTDLLFNSDENS
+881 SAAKADLLFNSDDSSE
-896 DEYFE
+896 DYIE
-901 YPEFVIEDDDN
+901 YPEYIVDDEQM
-912 EIYLPAKGAYENSLD
+912 EITVGALGAYDKSLD
-927 LRIRLQ
+927 LRNRIQ
-933 SEVRANLINEI
+933 SEIRSNLLNEI
-944 RTKNQGQP
+944 RTKQQGQP
-952 LAKPEDEY
+952 LSQAEDQY

>member
-1 MVVKAIASK
+1 MVAIKTISK
-10 FTKEEAKELLPQAQK
+10 EFTKELLPDAQK
-25 FIDEKIKG
+25 FIDQKIKG
-33 PKLKKKKEPETEA
+33 PKLKKKKEPLTEG
-46 DSIRNKELSVEKSLK
+46 DSVYNKELSVEQSLK
-61 EKNVKEL
+61 EKNLKNP

-81 TKENAIKPSKLKDF
+81 TKENKIKPSKLIDF
-95 NISKFET
+95 NISKIET

-108 FIDEISV
+108 FIDEISI
-115 QFKSS
+115 QFKTS
-120 IDKQKRGVQ
+120 IDKQKRGTQ
-129 TNEATKEMAQLL
+129 SNEATKEMAQLL

-176 MNKMDELAIVAK
+176 MNKMDELAIAAK
-188 TGGVDDLM
+188 SGGIDDLM

-253 GEDAIRNLAKTYL
+253 GEEAIRNLAKTYL
-266 KTDTSK
+266 KANTSK
-272 ARAMLTDKAGFI
+272 SRATLTEKVGLF
-284 TKSQDALAE
+284 TKTQDALAE

-324 KIAARLYGGQVDQA
+324 KIAGKFFSDASQTGGVSEYEA
-338 GSVGVAEFEDI
+338 I

-359 SEMWAAVGRVFEMPS
+359 SEMWAAIGRELADGKMPT
-374 IGFKGLPTSVPN
+374 IKA
-386 VKPQFSGSKVE
+386 QFSGSKVE
-397 MRPGKATAEHLG
+397 IRPGKATASHFG
-409 MKEGNLA
+409 MKEGGAA
-416 NFTDAV
+416 NFTDAL
-422 GSVLTLGRIPTKML
+422 GTVLTLGRIPTKLL

-457 RETIDLVQKGV
+457 RETVELVMQGAVTK
-468 VSKANAAEYLANR
+468 KNAAEFLANR
-481 VVNPPELHVK
+481 VVNPPEAHVK

-561 TSYRKDISGANGLAS
+561 SSYRRDISGDNGLAA

-615 VNFKNKYNKTDM
+615 VNFKNKVNKSEM
-627 KKLLGIQ
+627 KKMLGIQ

-640 PYGDETLQI
+640 PYGEETLQI

-659 AFRQASDLASILQ
+659 AFRQASDLASIAQ

-680 AKDYLNMVTAFTLSV
+680 ANDYLNMVTAFTLSV

-721 GFEKGLE
+721 GFQKGIE

-741 GVRQVMKLVNEDNN
+741 GARQVMKLVNEDNN
-755 KIATTINEYITKNL
+755 KIAITINEYIQKNL

-793 RKDDPI
+793 RKEDPI
-799 RNEILNSGVEL
+799 RTEILNTGVEI
-810 NKIPKSFSHSEEGLS
+810 NRVGKQFSYQKDGLS
-825 TSVEYTSQELSFMK
+825 TSIEYTSEELSFLK
-839 KRSGEY
+839 QRSGQY
-845 AKELLGQI
+845 AKALLGQV
-853 FLKDEYNDPTLDN
+853 FVKDEYNDPTLDN
-866 FVKHQYIKDAFTKAR
+866 FVKQEYIQSAFTAAR
-881 SAAKTDLLFNSDENS
+881 AAAKSDLLYNQDDTSE
-896 DEYFE
+896 EYEE
-901 YPEFVIEDDDN
+901 YPEFIIDDEDQGFSVN
-912 EIYLPAKGAYENSLD
+912 ALGAYENSND
-927 LRIRLQ
+927 LRLRIDT
-933 SEVRANLINEI
+933 EVRKNFLNEI
-944 RTKNQGQP
+944 RTRNQGEP
-952 LAKPEDEY
+952 LSQADDQY

>member
-1 MVVKAIASK
+1 MVNVRTIGKE
-10 FTKEEAKELLPQAQK
+10 FTKELLPKAQK
-25 FIDEKIKG
+25 IIDEKVKG

-46 DSIRNKELSVEKSLK
+46 DSIRNKELSVEQSLK
-61 EKNVKEL
+61 EKNL
-68 KPVSVDKAEKMFF
+68 KTPPKVSVDKAEKMLF
-81 TKENAIKPSKLKDF
+81 TKENKIKPKKLIDF
-95 NISKFET
+95 NINKFET
-102 RADILK
+102 RDDILK
-108 FIDEISV
+108 FIDEVSV
-115 QFKSS
+115 QFKTS

-167 AARELLLAA
+167 ASRELLLAA
-176 MNKMDELAIVAK
+176 MNKLDELAVIAK
-188 TGGVDDLM
+188 NGTPEDLLK
-196 NFRQHMAL
+196 FRQHMAL

-230 RDKGFTARNL
+230 REKAFTARNL

-253 GEDAIRNLAKTYL
+253 GDEAIRNLAKTYL
-266 KTDTSK
+266 KADTAK
-272 ARAMLTDKAGFI
+272 ARATLSEKVGFI
-284 TKSQDALAE
+284 TRTQDALAE

-310 GGNWITQGILMQER
+310 AGNWITQGILMQER
-324 KIAARLYGGQVDQA
+324 KIAGRFFSDMSQTGGV
-338 GSVGVAEFEDI
+338 SEFEDI
-349 AKAYGRTQAA
+349 AKAYGRSQAA
-359 SEMWAAVGRVFEMPS
+359 SEMWAAIGRELAQGKMPQ
-374 IGFKGLPTSVPN
+374 IKN
-386 VKPQFSGSKVE
+386 QMSGSKIEV
-397 MRPGKATAEHLG
+397 RPGKATAEHLG
-409 MKEGNLA
+409 MKEGKFATGVDVLGNI
-416 NFTDAV
+416 
-422 GSVLTLGRIPTKML
+422 LTLGRIPTKML

-457 RETIDLVQKGV
+457 RETIELVQSGA

-481 VVNPPELHVK
+481 VVNPPEAHVK
-491 KAMEATLESTFQ
+491 RAMEITLESTFQ

-508 RGDFLDLGQGLQ
+508 RGDILDLGKGLQ
-520 KMKSNA
+520 RLKSGS

-549 TLERTPGLNFAL
+549 TMERTPGLNL
-561 TSYRKDISGANGLAS
+561 VLKSYRNDISGANGLAA

-588 LFYLTV
+588 LFYATV
-594 MGMTFGK
+594 MGMTFTK
-601 PFGVD
+601 PFGISG
-606 TTGTSPEIG
+606 TGTSPEIG
-615 VNFKNKYNKTDM
+615 VNFKNKYNKSDM
-627 KKLLGIQ
+627 KKLLGVQ

-659 AFRQASDLASILQ
+659 AFRQAADLTSIAQ

-680 AKDYLNMVTAFTLSV
+680 AKDYLNMVTAFVLSI

-709 KAVNDYQNYKTM
+709 KAVNDYQNYKQQ
-721 GFEKGLE
+721 GFTKGLE
-728 KQTKSMLSAFVPT
+728 KQTKSMVSAFVPT

-755 KIATTINEYITKNL
+755 KIAVTIDEYIKKNL

-799 RNEILNSGVEL
+799 RNEILNTGVEI
-810 NKIPKSFSHSEEGLS
+810 NKIPKSFSYQDQSTSLS
-825 TSVEYTSQELSFMK
+825 TSVDYTSEELSFMK

-845 AKELLGQI
+845 AKEFLGAI
-853 FLKDEYNDPTLDN
+853 FNSEEYNSEDLDN
-866 FVKHQYIKDAFTKAR
+866 YAKQHYIKKAFSAAR
-881 SAAKTDLLFNSDENS
+881 SAAKADLLFNSDENS
-896 DEYFE
+896 DDYVD
-901 YPEFVIEDDDN
+901 YPEFVVEDDT
-912 EIYLPAKGAYENSLD
+912 LGLQVSGKGAYENSLG
-927 LRIRLQ
+927 LRERLQ
-933 SEVRANLINEI
+933 SETRANLINEI

-952 LAKPEDEY
+952 LEKPEDEY

>member
-1 MVVKAIASK
+1 MVAIKTISK
-10 FTKEEAKELLPQAQK
+10 EFTKELLPDAQK
-25 FIDEKIKG
+25 FIDQKIKG
-33 PKLKKKKEPETEA
+33 PKLKKKKEPLTEA
-46 DSIRNKELSVEKSLK
+46 DSVYNKELSVEQSLK
-61 EKNVKEL
+61 EKNLKNP

-81 TKENAIKPSKLKDF
+81 TKENKIKPSKLIDF
-95 NISKFET
+95 NISKIET

-108 FIDEISV
+108 FIDEISI
-115 QFKSS
+115 QFKTS
-120 IDKQKRGVQ
+120 IDKQKRGTQ
-129 TNEATKEMAQLL
+129 SNEATKEMAQLL

-176 MNKMDELAIVAK
+176 MNKMDELAIAAK
-188 TGGVDDLM
+188 SGGIDDLM

-253 GEDAIRNLAKTYL
+253 GEAAIRNLAKTYL
-266 KTDTSK
+266 KANTSK
-272 ARAMLTDKAGFI
+272 SRATLTEKVGLF
-284 TKSQDALAE
+284 TKTQDALAE

-324 KIAARLYGGQVDQA
+324 KIAGKFFSDASQTGGVSEYEA
-338 GSVGVAEFEDI
+338 I

-359 SEMWAAVGRVFEMPS
+359 SEMWAAIGRELADGKMPT
-374 IGFKGLPTSVPN
+374 IKA
-386 VKPQFSGSKVE
+386 QFSGSKVE
-397 MRPGKATAEHLG
+397 IRPGKATASHFG
-409 MKEGNLA
+409 MKEGGAA
-416 NFTDAV
+416 NFTDAL
-422 GSVLTLGRIPTKML
+422 GTVLTLGRIPTKLL

-457 RETIDLVQKGV
+457 RETVELVMQGAVTK
-468 VSKANAAEYLANR
+468 KNAAEFLANR
-481 VVNPPELHVK
+481 VVNPPEAHVK

-561 TSYRKDISGANGLAS
+561 SSYRRDISGDNGLAA

-615 VNFKNKYNKTDM
+615 VNFKNKVNKSEM
-627 KKLLGIQ
+627 KKMLGIQ

-640 PYGDETLQI
+640 PYGEETLQI

-659 AFRQASDLASILQ
+659 AFRQASDLASIAQ

-721 GFEKGLE
+721 GFQKGIE

-741 GVRQVMKLVNEDNN
+741 GARQVMKLVNEDNN
-755 KIATTINEYITKNL
+755 KIAITINEYIQKNL

-793 RKDDPI
+793 RKEDPI
-799 RNEILNSGVEL
+799 RTEILNTGVEIDRVD
-810 NKIPKSFSHSEEGLS
+810 KQFSYQYDGLS
-825 TSVEYTSQELSFMK
+825 TSIEYTSEELSFLK

-845 AKELLGQI
+845 AKALLGQV
-853 FLKDEYNDPTLDN
+853 FAKDEYNDPTLDN
-866 FVKHQYIKDAFTKAR
+866 YTKQEYIQKAFTGAR
-881 SAAKTDLLFNSDENS
+881 AAAKKDLLYNQDETSDDYE
-896 DEYFE
+896 E
-901 YPEFVIEDDDN
+901 YPELIIDDEEKGFLVN
-912 EIYLPAKGAYENSLD
+912 ALGAYENSD
-927 LRIRLQ
+927 NLRLKIDTEIRKNFLN
-933 SEVRANLINEI
+933 EVRT
-944 RTKNQGQP
+944 RNQGEP
-952 LAKPEDEY
+952 LSQADDQY
-960 FQTIEE
+960 FKTIEE

>member
-10 FTKEEAKELLPQAQK
+10 FTKEESKTLLDTAQK
-25 FIDEKIKG
+25 FIDDKVVGKEIKKG
-33 PKLKKKKEPETEA
+33 TKKEPTLYKTEGE
-46 DSIRNKELSVEKSLK
+46 SIRNKELSVEKSLK
-61 EKNVKEL
+61 EKNLKEP
-68 KPVSVDKAEKMFF
+68 KPVSVDKAEKMLF
-81 TKENAIKPSKLKDF
+81 TKDNKIKPSKLKDF

-102 RADILK
+102 RDDILK
-108 FIDEISV
+108 FIDEVSV
-115 QFKSS
+115 QFKTS
-120 IDKQKRGVQ
+120 IDIQKRGVQ

-141 QVNSKDLK
+141 QINSKDLK

-176 MNKMDELAIVAK
+176 MNKMDELAVVAK
-188 TGGVDDLM
+188 NGTPEDLLK
-196 NFRQHMAL
+196 FRQHMAL

-230 RDKGFTARNL
+230 RDKNFTARNL

-253 GEDAIRNLAKTYL
+253 GDEAIRNLAKTYL
-266 KTDTSK
+266 KANTSK
-272 ARAMLTDKAGFI
+272 ARATLTEKVGFI
-284 TKSQDALAE
+284 TKTQDALAE

-310 GGNWITQGILMQER
+310 AGNWITQGILMQER
-324 KIAARLYGGQVDQA
+324 KIAGKFFSDMSQTGGV
-338 GSVGVAEFEDI
+338 SEFEAI
-349 AKAYGRTQAA
+349 AKAYGRSQAA
-359 SEMWAAVGRVFEMPS
+359 SEMWAAIGRELAE
-374 IGFKGLPTSVPN
+374 GKVPQIKN
-386 VKPQFSGSKVE
+386 QFSGSKIEV
-397 MRPGKATAEHLG
+397 RPGKATAEHLG
-409 MKEGNLA
+409 MKEGGLA
-416 NFTDAV
+416 NGVDIL
-422 GSVLTLGRIPTKML
+422 GNILTLGRIPTKML
-436 SVSDNY
+436 TVSDNY

-457 RETIDLVQKGV
+457 RETIELVQNNV

-481 VVNPPELHVK
+481 VVNPPEAHVK

-508 RGDFLDLGQGLQ
+508 RGDILDLGKGLQ
-520 KMKSNA
+520 SLKSSS

-549 TLERTPGLNFAL
+549 TMERTPGLNL
-561 TSYRKDISGANGLAS
+561 VLSSYRNDLSGNNGLAA

-601 PFGVD
+601 PLGVD
-606 TTGTSPEIG
+606 ATGTSPEIG
-615 VNFKNKYNKTDM
+615 MDFKNKYNKSDM

-640 PYGDETLQI
+640 PYGEETIQI

-659 AFRQASDLASILQ
+659 AFRQAADLASIAQ
-672 YGFKDNDQ
+672 YGFKNNDQ
-680 AKDYLNMVTAFTLSV
+680 AKDYLNMLTAFTLSI

-709 KAVNDYQNYKTM
+709 KAVNDYQNYKQQ
-721 GFEKGLE
+721 GFTTGLE
-728 KQTKSMLSAFVPT
+728 KQTKSMVSAFVPT
-741 GVRQVMKLVNEDNN
+741 GVRQAMKLVNEDNN
-755 KIATTINEYITKNL
+755 KIAVTIQEYITKNL

-799 RNEILNSGVEL
+799 RREILNSGVEI
-810 NKIPKSFSHSEEGLS
+810 NKIPKSFSYQDEGLS
-825 TSVEYTSQELSFMK
+825 TSIDYTSEELSFMK

-845 AKELLGQI
+845 AKEYLSIL
-853 FLKDEYNDPTLDN
+853 FNTDEYNSEGLDN
-866 FVKHQYIKDAFTKAR
+866 YVRQEYIKKAFSDAR
-881 SAAKTDLLFNSDENS
+881 SAAKSDLLFNSDENS
-896 DEYFE
+896 EEYVE
-901 YPEFVIEDDDN
+901 YPEFVLDNDD
-912 EIYLPAKGAYENSLD
+912 LGQVTAKGAYENSLG
-927 LRIRLQ
+927 LRTRIESEIR
-933 SEVRANLINEI
+933 SNLINEI
-944 RTKNQGQP
+944 KTKNQGQP
-952 LAKPEDEY
+952 LAKPEEQY